1 MLKEYLESIKDL
13 TPESNEL
20 THRTFLQIL
29 LISLKDDFNTEFK
42 IEHEPKKDKQGGQPD
57 FRVSYQ
63 GLNIGYI
70 ENKRVGTDLIQLLK
84 SDQIL
89 KYLELNPNLMLTD
102 YLNFVWVGKDEN
114 NAPLI
119 KKEISVSSL
128 DELSKPLKPNPQTE
142 CDLVELFKS
151 FFNYEAAPITNAKD
165 FATHLSAPTKYLKD
179 ALIQYQEKAQV
190 SSIFNNFK
198 EYLYEE
204 LSFEDFSDA
213 LAQTLT
219 YSLFLAKLNHPF
231 EKINL
236 DNVRSSIP
244 ENFAVIREMA
254 DFLKKLDAIK
264 EIQWLLDEILS
275 LINHV
280 NMDSIIKD
288 LNDDKDPYLHFYETF
303 LSAYDPKLREKKGV
317 YYTPDSVVKFI
328 INALD
333 SLLKTHFKDAPLGLK
348 SALDNE
354 NIKLLD
360 FATGTG
366 TFLLEAFRKA
376 LETRKTSDG
385 GTSTK
390 EDKYQNLLKQFYGFE
405 YLIAPYAIAHL
416 NLSQAFKEEF
426 KKPLKENDALQIIL
440 TNTLIQPSEIAADRG
455 LQPIFEKELKS
466 AQEIKKDEK
475 ILIITGNPPYSG
487 ASSNEGLFEWEVRAT
502 YGIEPEFQTI
512 EIERNVKLTDK
523 IKKLLKNIQTQNE
536 GDKSVKN
543 TNKDALKNLKKLHSK
558 YKLQKEKNPKWL
570 LDDYVKFMRFAQ
582 NKIESL
588 GHGLFGFISNNAFLD
603 NPTFRGLRRS
613 LLECYD
619 ELYILNLHGN
629 ARKKEETPQG
639 AKDENV
645 FNIMQGVSIN
655 LFVKKAQATKQKILQ
670 KIYYYDVYGERA
682 EKYDFLAQNDL
693 NSIEWLELAP
703 REPFY
708 LLIPQKTSLLDE
720 YEQGFSVQDMF
731 QVGSTGI
738 CSQRDHVVFH
748 KDKESL
754 LKLLKDFSTLEPSEL
769 RRIYNIKKDGR
780 DWRLEYAIKDVK
792 ANANN
797 LEEYIVSCQYRPFDF
812 YYTYYTGK
820 SKSFI
825 AYPRGEVFKHMLPP
839 PTNPKTPN
847 QTCKNVALNIARQS
861 KMHGEWRYVMAH
873 KELVDINLIAS
884 AGSMGVGYNY
894 PICQFNNP
902 NYTENFTPE
911 FRSFIDKHYNHSFE
925 PLEVLGYIYALL
937 YSPNYR
943 KRYEEFLKADYPKI
957 LFTNNKDLFRVLSL
971 LGIELI
977 GLHVLNQESLN
988 HSFEKLKDATIGGS
1002 YYKEAHERNP
1012 IIKKPSYNEPEQ
1024 RLYIN
1029 HSAYFRGVSE
1039 EIYNYM
1045 IGGYGVLDKYLK
1057 SHKNESC
1064 NFDHVSNIIKVI
1076 ARTIEIQKTLGFLTS
1091 DLPHLKGND
1100 SQALMQEILQNPPPP
1115 PHLIPISPLSYRAK
1129 PKPSE
1134 ILTLMPHSSAK
1145 KQAITISIAEAE
1157 VQPSL
1162 YSVLPNLAL
1171 ICDRGSKVSPISNV
1185 FVTNMLC
1192 DLHVNGSG
1200 SYAFLLY
1207 RLE

>member
-13 TPESNEL
+13 TPEKNEL
-20 THRTFLQIL
+20 THRAFLQKL
-29 LISLKDDFNTEFK
+29 LTSLKENFNTEFK
-42 IEHEPKKDKQGGQPD
+42 IEHEPNRDKQGGQPD

-70 ENKRVGTDLIQLLK
+70 ENKRVGTNLSQLLK
-84 SDQIL
+84 NDQIL

-114 NAPLI
+114 NAPFI
-119 KKEISVSSL
+119 KKTISVASL
-128 DELSKPLKPNPQTE
+128 DELSKPPKTQTE
-142 CDLVELFKS
+142 RDLIELFKS

-165 FATHLSAPTKYLKD
+165 FAMHLSPRTRCLKD
-179 ALIQYQEKAQV
+179 ALIQNQEKTQV
-190 SSIFNNFK
+190 SSIFKNFK

-231 EKINL
+231 EKIDLN
-236 DNVRSSIP
+236 NVRSSIP
-244 ENFAVIREMA
+244 KNFAVIREMA
-254 DFLKKLDAIK
+254 DFLKKLDEIK
-264 EIQWLLDEILS
+264 EIQWLLNEILS

-280 NMDSIIKD
+280 DMDSILKD

-303 LSAYDPKLREKKGV
+303 LSAYDPKLRESKGV
-317 YYTPDSVVKFI
+317 YYTPDSVVEFI

-376 LETRKTSDG
+376 LEMRKTSDG

-440 TNTLIQPSEIAADRG
+440 TNTLIQPSEIVAHRG

-466 AQEIKKDEK
+466 AQEIKKDEN

-487 ASSNEGLFEWEVRAT
+487 ASSNEGLFEWEVRVT
-502 YGIEPEFQTI
+502 YGIESKFQTI
-512 EIERNVKLTDK
+512 EIEKKVKLTDK
-523 IKKLLKNIQTQNE
+523 IKTLLSSVQIQKQSGSKNALKE
-536 GDKSVKN
+536 
-543 TNKDALKNLKKLHSK
+543 LKNLHFK
-558 YKLQKEKNPKWL
+558 YKLQDERNPKWL

-603 NPTFRGLRRS
+603 NPTFRGLRCS

-619 ELYILNLHGN
+619 ELYILNLHGS
-629 ARKKEETPQG
+629 ARKKEKTPQG

-655 LFVKKAQATKQKILQ
+655 LFVKKAQATK

-682 EKYDFLAQNDL
+682 EKYAFLAQNDL

-708 LLIPQKTSLLDE
+708 LLIPQKTPLLDE

-731 QVGSTGI
+731 QIGGTGI
-738 CSQRDHVVFH
+738 CSKKDHVVFH

-769 RRIYNIKKDGR
+769 RRKYDIRDAEGWKLGWAIENVKKNQHE
-780 DWRLEYAIKDVK
+780 LEK
-792 ANANN
+792 
-797 LEEYIVSCQYRPFDF
+797 YIVSCQYRP
-812 YYTYYTGK
+812 Y
-820 SKSFI
+820 
-825 AYPRGEVFKHMLPP
+825 
-839 PTNPKTPN
+839 
-847 QTCKNVALNIARQS
+847 
-861 KMHGEWRYVMAH
+861 
-873 KELVDINLIAS
+873 LIA
-884 AGSMGVGYNY
+884 
-894 PICQFNNP
+894 
-902 NYTENFTPE
+902 
-911 FRSFIDKHYNHSFE
+911 
-925 PLEVLGYIYALL
+925 
-937 YSPNYR
+937 
-943 KRYEEFLKADYPKI
+943 
-957 LFTNNKDLFRVLSL
+957 
-971 LGIELI
+971 
-977 GLHVLNQESLN
+977 
-988 HSFEKLKDATIGGS
+988 
-1002 YYKEAHERNP
+1002 
-1012 IIKKPSYNEPEQ
+1012 PSQ
-1024 RLYIN
+1024 
-1029 HSAYFRGVSE
+1029 
-1039 EIYNYM
+1039 
-1045 IGGYGVLDKYLK
+1045 
-1057 SHKNESC
+1057 SHRR
-1064 NFDHVSNIIKVI
+1064 F
-1076 ARTIEIQKTLGFLTS
+1076 
-1091 DLPHLKGND
+1091 
-1100 SQALMQEILQNPPPP
+1100 
-1115 PHLIPISPLSYRAK
+1115 
-1129 PKPSE
+1129 
-1134 ILTLMPHSSAK
+1134 
-1145 KQAITISIAEAE
+1145 
-1157 VQPSL
+1157 
-1162 YSVLPNLAL
+1162 
-1171 ICDRGSKVSPISNV
+1171 
-1185 FVTNMLC
+1185 
-1192 DLHVNGSG
+1192 
-1200 SYAFLLY
+1200 
-1207 RLE
+1207 

>member
-1 MLKEYLESIKDL
+1 MLKEYLEGIKDI
-13 TPESNEL
+13 THESNEL
-20 THRTFLQIL
+20 THRLFLHNL
-29 LISLKDDFNTEFK
+29 LDKLKNHFNKEFK
-42 IEHEPKKDKQGGQPD
+42 IEHEPNRDKQGGQPD

-70 ENKRVGTDLIQLLK
+70 ENKRVGTDLRKIVESEK
-84 SDQIL
+84 SKQIL

-102 YLNFVWVGKDEN
+102 YLKFVWVGKDEN
-114 NAPLI
+114 NEPLI
-119 KKEISVSSL
+119 KREISVASL
-128 DELSKPLKPNPQTE
+128 DELSKPLKPNPQIE
-142 CDLVELFKS
+142 RDLIGFFKG

-179 ALIQYQEKAQV
+179 ALITYQKDTQV
-190 SSIFNNFK
+190 SSIFKNFK

-219 YSLFLAKLNHPF
+219 YSLFIAKLNHPF

-244 ENFAVIREMA
+244 KNFAVIREMA

-264 EIQWLLDEILS
+264 EIQWLLNEILS
-275 LINHV
+275 SINHV
-280 NMDSIIKD
+280 DMDSILKD

-440 TNTLIQPSEIAADRG
+440 TNTLIQPSEIVAHRG

-466 AQEIKKDEK
+466 AQEIKKNKK

-487 ASSNEGLFEWEVRAT
+487 ASENKGLFEWEVKAT
-502 YGIEPEFQTI
+502 YGIELEFQTI
-512 EIERNVKLTDK
+512 EIEKNVKLTDK
-523 IKKLLKNIQTQNE
+523 IKTLLNNIQKQKE
-536 GDKSVKN
+536 SGSKN
-543 TNKDALKNLKKLHSK
+543 ALKELKKLHSK

-613 LLECYD
+613 LLECYN

-629 ARKKEETPQG
+629 ARKKEKTPQG

-655 LFVKKAQATKQKILQ
+655 LFVKKAQTTKPKIF
-670 KIYYYDVYGERA
+670 YYDVYGERA
-682 EKYDFLAQNDL
+682 EKYAFLAQHDL
-693 NSIEWLELAP
+693 NSINWLELAP

-708 LLIPQKTSLLDE
+708 LLIPQKTPLLEE

-731 QVGSTGI
+731 QISSVGIVTG
-738 CSQRDHVVFH
+738 
-748 KDKESL
+748 KDKIFIANNTESL
-754 LKLLKDFSTLEPSEL
+754 KEQVLKYCNEFNEQCVKD
-769 RRIYNIKKDGR
+769 IH
-780 DWRLEYAIKDVK
+780 
-792 ANANN
+792 
-797 LEEYIVSCQYRPFDF
+797 YRPFDIRKV
-812 YYTYYTGK
+812 YYDTKKLERARENT
-820 SKSFI
+820 
-825 AYPRGEVFKHMLPP
+825 FKHMLPPP

-847 QTCKNVALNIARQS
+847 QTRKNVALNTPRQLKNNDKS
-861 KMHGEWRYVMAH
+861 WTQCFISSS
-873 KELVDINLIAS
+873 INDQGLS
-884 AGSMGVGYNY
+884 SGGNGAGVNY
-894 PICQFNNP
+894 PLYQFNNP

-911 FRSFIDKHYNHSFE
+911 FKSFIDKHYSHSFE
-925 PLEVLGYIYALL
+925 PLEILGYIYALL

-943 KRYEEFLKADYPKI
+943 KRYEDFLKADYPKI
-957 LFTNNKDLFRVLSL
+957 LFTNNKDLFRALSL

-977 GLHVLNQESLN
+977 GLHVLNKESLN
-988 HSFEKLKDATIGGS
+988 HSFEKLKDATIGES
-1002 YYKEAHERNP
+1002 CYKEAHERNP
-1012 IIKKPSYNEPEQ
+1012 IIKKPSYNESEQ

-1039 EIYNYM
+1039 EIYHYM

-1057 SHKNESC
+1057 NHKDEPC
-1064 NFDHVSNIIKVI
+1064 DFDHVTNIIKVI

-1100 SQALMQEILQNPPPP
+1100 SKALMQEILQNPPPP
-1115 PHLIPISPLSYRAK
+1115 PPI
-1129 PKPSE
+1129 
-1134 ILTLMPHSSAK
+1134 
-1145 KQAITISIAEAE
+1145 
-1157 VQPSL
+1157 
-1162 YSVLPNLAL
+1162 
-1171 ICDRGSKVSPISNV
+1171 
-1185 FVTNMLC
+1185 
-1192 DLHVNGSG
+1192 
-1200 SYAFLLY
+1200 
-1207 RLE
+1207 

>member
-20 THRTFLQIL
+20 THRPSLYNL
-29 LISLKDDFNTEFK
+29 LDGLKKNFNTEFK
-42 IEHEPKKDKQGGQPD
+42 IEHEPNRDKQGGQPD
-57 FRVSYQ
+57 FRISFQ

-70 ENKRVGTDLIQLLK
+70 ENKRVGTNLSQLLK

-114 NAPLI
+114 NEPLI
-119 KKEISVSSL
+119 KREISIASL
-128 DELSKPLKPNPQTE
+128 DELSKSLKPNPQTE
-142 CDLVELFKS
+142 RDLIEFFRG

-165 FATHLSAPTKYLKD
+165 FATHLSAPTRYLKD
-179 ALIQYQEKAQV
+179 ALITYQKDTQV

-213 LAQTLT
+213 FAQTLT
-219 YSLFLAKLNHPF
+219 YSLFIAKLNHPF

-244 ENFAVIREMA
+244 KNFAVIREMA

-264 EIQWLLDEILS
+264 EIQWLLNEILS

-280 NMDSIIKD
+280 DMDSIIKD

-317 YYTPDSVVKFI
+317 YYTPDSVVEFI

-333 SLLKTHFKDAPLGLK
+333 SLLKTRFKDAPLGLK

-385 GTSTK
+385 GASTK

-426 KKPLKENDALQIIL
+426 KKPLKENDALKIIL
-440 TNTLIQPSEIAADRG
+440 TNTLIQPSEIVACRG
-455 LQPIFEKELKS
+455 LNPIFETELS
-466 AQEIKKDEK
+466 NAQKIKKNEN

-487 ASSNEGLFEWEVRAT
+487 ASENKGLFEWEVKAT

-512 EIERNVKLTDK
+512 EIEKNVKLTDK
-523 IKKLLKNIQTQNE
+523 IQTLLKNIQTQKE
-536 GDKSVKN
+536 GSS
-543 TNKDALKNLKKLHSK
+543 KDALKALKSLHSK

-655 LFVKKAQATKQKILQ
+655 LFVKNPQVVKQ

-682 EKYDFLAQNDL
+682 EKYAFLAQNDL
-693 NSIEWLELAP
+693 NSIEWLEIAP
-703 REPFY
+703 RAPFY
-708 LLIPQKTSLLDE
+708 LLIPQETPLLEE
-720 YEQGFSVQDMF
+720 YEQGFSVQEMF
-731 QVGSTGI
+731 QIGSTGI

-839 PTNPKTPN
+839 P
-847 QTCKNVALNIARQS
+847 
-861 KMHGEWRYVMAH
+861 
-873 KELVDINLIAS
+873 
-884 AGSMGVGYNY
+884 
-894 PICQFNNP
+894 
-902 NYTENFTPE
+902 
-911 FRSFIDKHYNHSFE
+911 
-925 PLEVLGYIYALL
+925 
-937 YSPNYR
+937 
-943 KRYEEFLKADYPKI
+943 
-957 LFTNNKDLFRVLSL
+957 NK
-971 LGIELI
+971 
-977 GLHVLNQESLN
+977 
-988 HSFEKLKDATIGGS
+988 
-1002 YYKEAHERNP
+1002 P
-1012 IIKKPSYNEPEQ
+1012 
-1024 RLYIN
+1024 
-1029 HSAYFRGVSE
+1029 
-1039 EIYNYM
+1039 
-1045 IGGYGVLDKYLK
+1045 
-1057 SHKNESC
+1057 
-1064 NFDHVSNIIKVI
+1064 
-1076 ARTIEIQKTLGFLTS
+1076 
-1091 DLPHLKGND
+1091 
-1100 SQALMQEILQNPPPP
+1100 
-1115 PHLIPISPLSYRAK
+1115 
-1129 PKPSE
+1129 
-1134 ILTLMPHSSAK
+1134 
-1145 KQAITISIAEAE
+1145 
-1157 VQPSL
+1157 
-1162 YSVLPNLAL
+1162 
-1171 ICDRGSKVSPISNV
+1171 
-1185 FVTNMLC
+1185 
-1192 DLHVNGSG
+1192 
-1200 SYAFLLY
+1200 
-1207 RLE
+1207 

>member
-13 TPESNEL
+13 TTEKNEL
-20 THRTFLQIL
+20 AHRPSLYNL
-29 LISLKDDFNTEFK
+29 LNRLKDHFNKEFK
-42 IEHEPKKDKQGGQPD
+42 IEHEPKKEQGSQPD
-57 FRVSYQ
+57 FRVSFQ

-70 ENKRVGTDLIQLLK
+70 ENKRAGTNLSQLLK
-84 SDQIL
+84 SDQIR

-102 YLNFVWVGKDEN
+102 YLNFMWVGKDEN

-119 KKEISVSSL
+119 KKEISIASP
-128 DELSKPLKPNPQTE
+128 DELSKPIKPKPQTE
-142 CDLVELFKS
+142 RDLIELFKS
-151 FFNYEAAPITNAKD
+151 FFNHEAAPITNAKD
-165 FATHLSAPTKYLKD
+165 FATHLSPRTRYLKD
-179 ALIQYQEKAQV
+179 ALIKYQEKTQV
-190 SSIFNNFK
+190 SSIFKNFK

-244 ENFAVIREMA
+244 KNFAVIREMA
-254 DFLKKLDAIK
+254 DFLKKLDEIK
-264 EIQWLLDEILS
+264 EIQWLLNEILS
-275 LINHV
+275 SINHV
-280 NMDSIIKD
+280 DMDSILKD

-303 LSAYDPKLREKKGV
+303 LSAYDPKLRESKGV

-376 LETRKTSDG
+376 LEMRKTSDG
-385 GTSTK
+385 GISTK

-426 KKPLKENDALQIIL
+426 KKPLKENDALKIIL
-440 TNTLIQPSEIAADRG
+440 TNTLIQPSEIAAYRG
-455 LQPIFEKELKS
+455 LNPIFETELLN
-466 AQEIKKDEK
+466 AQEIKKDEN

-487 ASSNEGLFEWEVRAT
+487 ASSNEGLFEWEVKAT

-512 EIERNVKLTDK
+512 EIEKKIKLTDK
-523 IKKLLKNIQTQNE
+523 IKTLLKNIQTQKQ

-543 TNKDALKNLKKLHSK
+543 TNKDALKNLKQIYSK
-558 YKLQKEKNPKWL
+558 YKLQNEKNPKWI

-629 ARKKEETPQG
+629 ARKKEKTPQG
-639 AKDENV
+639 ADDKNV
-645 FNIMQGVSIN
+645 FNIKQGVSIN
-655 LFVKKAQATKQKILQ
+655 LFVKKAQTTKKKIH
-670 KIYYYDVYGERA
+670 YYDVYGERA
-682 EKYDFLAQNDL
+682 EKYAFLAQNDL
-693 NSIEWLELAP
+693 NSIEWLELTP
-703 REPFY
+703 RKPFY
-708 LLIPQKTSLLDE
+708 LLLPLKTRLLDE
-720 YEQGFSVQDMF
+720 YEQGFSVKDMF
-731 QVGSTGI
+731 QVGGTGI
-738 CSQRDHVVFH
+738 CSKRDHVVFH
-748 KDKESL
+748 KKKESL
-754 LKLLKDFSTLEPSEL
+754 LELLKDFSTLEPSEL
-769 RRIYNIKKDGR
+769 CRKYDIGNDSR
-780 DWRLEYAIKDVK
+780 DWRLECATRDVR
-792 ANANN
+792 ANADN
-797 LEEYIVSCQYRPFDF
+797 LEKYIVLCQYRPFD
-812 YYTYYTGK
+812 YRWTYYTPN
-820 SKSFI
+820 SRTFL
-825 AYPRGEVFKHMLPP
+825 AYPVYDVFKHMLPP

-847 QTCKNVALNIARQS
+847 QTRKNVALITSRRFCQS
-861 KMHGEWRYVMAH
+861 QK
-873 KELVDINLIAS
+873 S
-884 AGSMGVGYNY
+884 GVGFVSNKISDLRTWTCPGMEGGDYV
-894 PICQFNNP
+894 NP
-902 NYTENFTPE
+902 LYHDSNYTENFMPE

-925 PLEVLGYIYALL
+925 PLEILGYIYALL

-943 KRYEEFLKADYPKI
+943 KRYEGFLKIDYPKI
-957 LFTNNKDLFRVLSL
+957 LFTKNKDLFRVLSL

-988 HSFEKLKDATIGGS
+988 YSFEKLKDATIGES
-1002 YYKEAHERNP
+1002 YYIEAHERNP
-1012 IIKKPSYNEPEQ
+1012 IIKKPSHNEQ

-1029 HSAYFRGVSE
+1029 HSAYFRGVSQ
-1039 EIYNYM
+1039 EIYDYR
-1045 IGGYGVLDKYLK
+1045 IGGYCVLDKYLK
-1057 SHKNESC
+1057 SHKNEPC
-1064 NFDHVSNIIKVI
+1064 DFDHVTRIIKVI
-1076 ARTIEIQKTLGFLTS
+1076 ARTIEIQKTLGLLTS

-1100 SQALMQEILQNPPPP
+1100 SEALMQEILQNPPPP
-1115 PHLIPISPLSYRAK
+1115 PI
-1129 PKPSE
+1129 
-1134 ILTLMPHSSAK
+1134 
-1145 KQAITISIAEAE
+1145 
-1157 VQPSL
+1157 
-1162 YSVLPNLAL
+1162 
-1171 ICDRGSKVSPISNV
+1171 
-1185 FVTNMLC
+1185 
-1192 DLHVNGSG
+1192 
-1200 SYAFLLY
+1200 
-1207 RLE
+1207 

>member
-1 MLKEYLESIKDL
+1 MLKEYLESIRDL

-20 THRTFLQIL
+20 THRAFLQNL
-29 LISLKDDFNTEFK
+29 LKGLKDNFNKEFK

-57 FRVSYQ
+57 FRISYQ
-63 GLNIGYI
+63 GRNIGYI
-70 ENKRVGTDLIQLLK
+70 ENKRVGTDLNRLLK
-84 SDQIL
+84 SEQVL

-114 NAPLI
+114 NEPLI
-119 KKEISVSSL
+119 KREISVANL

-142 CDLVELFKS
+142 RDLIELFKS
-151 FFNYEAAPITNAKD
+151 FFNHEAAPITNAKD

-179 ALIQYQEKAQV
+179 ALITYQKDTQV
-190 SSIFNNFK
+190 SSIFKNFK

-213 LAQTLT
+213 FAQTLT
-219 YSLFLAKLNHPF
+219 YSLFIAKLNHPC

-244 ENFAVIREMA
+244 KNFAVIREMA

-264 EIQWLLDEILS
+264 EIQWLLNEILS

-280 NMDSIIKD
+280 DMDSIIKD

-333 SLLKTHFKDAPLGLK
+333 SLLKMHFKDAPLGLK

-376 LETRKTSDG
+376 LEVRKTSDG

-440 TNTLIQPSEIAADRG
+440 TNTLIQPSEIVAYRG
-455 LQPIFEKELKS
+455 LSPIFEKELS
-466 AQEIKKDEK
+466 NAREIKKNEK

-512 EIERNVKLTDK
+512 EIEKNVKLTDK
-523 IKKLLKNIQTQNE
+523 IQTLLKNIQTQKE
-536 GDKSVKN
+536 SGSKN
-543 TNKDALKNLKKLHSK
+543 ALKELKNLHSK

-670 KIYYYDVYGERA
+670 KIYYYDVYGQRA
-682 EKYDFLAQNDL
+682 EKYAFLAQNDL

-703 REPFY
+703 RAPFY
-708 LLIPQKTSLLDE
+708 LLIPQETPLLEE
-720 YEQGFSVQDMF
+720 YEQGFSVQEMF
-731 QVGSTGI
+731 QVGGTGI
-738 CSQRDHVVFH
+738 CSKKDHVVFH

-769 RRIYNIKKDGR
+769 RRKYDIRDAEGWKLGRAIENVKKNSH
-780 DWRLEYAIKDVK
+780 E
-792 ANANN
+792 
-797 LEEYIVSCQYRPFDF
+797 LEEYIVSCQYRPFD
-812 YYTYYTGK
+812 YRWTYYTPN
-820 SKSFI
+820 SRTFL
-825 AYPRGEVFKHMLPP
+825 AYPVYDVFKHMLPP
-839 PTNPKTPN
+839 PPPTNPKNT
-847 QTCKNVALNIARQS
+847 QS
-861 KMHGEWRYVMAH
+861 NAQKCRANYFSQILSITKKWR
-873 KELVDINLIAS
+873 
-884 AGSMGVGYNY
+884 
-894 PICQFNNP
+894 
-902 NYTENFTPE
+902 
-911 FRSFIDKHYNHSFE
+911 R
-925 PLEVLGYIYALL
+925 IY
-937 YSPNYR
+937 
-943 KRYEEFLKADYPKI
+943 
-957 LFTNNKDLFRVLSL
+957 
-971 LGIELI
+971 
-977 GLHVLNQESLN
+977 
-988 HSFEKLKDATIGGS
+988 
-1002 YYKEAHERNP
+1002 
-1012 IIKKPSYNEPEQ
+1012 
-1024 RLYIN
+1024 
-1029 HSAYFRGVSE
+1029 
-1039 EIYNYM
+1039 
-1045 IGGYGVLDKYLK
+1045 
-1057 SHKNESC
+1057 
-1064 NFDHVSNIIKVI
+1064 
-1076 ARTIEIQKTLGFLTS
+1076 
-1091 DLPHLKGND
+1091 
-1100 SQALMQEILQNPPPP
+1100 
-1115 PHLIPISPLSYRAK
+1115 
-1129 PKPSE
+1129 
-1134 ILTLMPHSSAK
+1134 
-1145 KQAITISIAEAE
+1145 
-1157 VQPSL
+1157 
-1162 YSVLPNLAL
+1162 
-1171 ICDRGSKVSPISNV
+1171 
-1185 FVTNMLC
+1185 
-1192 DLHVNGSG
+1192 
-1200 SYAFLLY
+1200 
-1207 RLE
+1207 

>member
-13 TPESNEL
+13 TTEKNEL
-20 THRTFLQIL
+20 THRPSLYNL
-29 LISLKDDFNTEFK
+29 LNRLKDNFNKEFK
-42 IEHEPKKDKQGGQPD
+42 IEHEPKKEQGSQPD
-57 FRVSYQ
+57 FRVSFQ
-63 GLNIGYI
+63 GLNISYI
-70 ENKRVGTDLIQLLK
+70 ENKRAGANLSQLLK
-84 SDQIL
+84 SDQIR

-102 YLNFVWVGKDEN
+102 YLNFMWVGKDEN
-114 NAPLI
+114 NAPLV
-119 KKEISVSSL
+119 KKEISVASP
-128 DELSKPLKPNPQTE
+128 DELSKPLKPKPQTE
-142 CDLVELFKS
+142 HDLIELFKS
-151 FFNYEAAPITNAKD
+151 FFNHEAAPITNAKD
-165 FATHLSAPTKYLKD
+165 FATHLSPRTRYLKD
-179 ALIQYQEKAQV
+179 ALIKYQEKTQV

-254 DFLKKLDAIK
+254 DFLKKLDGIK
-264 EIQWLLDEILS
+264 EIQWLLNEILS
-275 LINHV
+275 SINHV
-280 NMDSIIKD
+280 DMDSIIKD

-303 LSAYDPKLREKKGV
+303 LSAYDPKLRESKGV

-376 LETRKTSDG
+376 LEMRKTSDG
-385 GTSTK
+385 GISTK

-426 KKPLKENDALQIIL
+426 KKPLKENDALKIIL
-440 TNTLIQPSEIAADRG
+440 TNTLIQPSEIAAYRG
-455 LQPIFEKELKS
+455 LNPIFETELLN
-466 AQEIKKDEK
+466 AQKIKNDKN

-487 ASSNEGLFEWEVRAT
+487 ASSNEGLFEWEVKAT

-512 EIERNVKLTDK
+512 EIEKKVKLTDK
-523 IKKLLKNIQTQNE
+523 IKTLLKNIQTQKQ

-543 TNKDALKNLKKLHSK
+543 TNKDALKNLKQIHSK
-558 YKLQKEKNPKWL
+558 YKLQNERNPKWL

-629 ARKKEETPQG
+629 ARKKEKTPQG
-639 AKDENV
+639 ADDENV
-645 FNIMQGVSIN
+645 FNIKQGVSIN
-655 LFVKKAQATKQKILQ
+655 LFVKNPQTTKQKIH
-670 KIYYYDVYGERA
+670 YCDVYGERA
-682 EKYDFLAQNDL
+682 EKYAFLAQNDL
-693 NSIEWLELAP
+693 NSIEWLELTP

-708 LLIPQKTSLLDE
+708 LLLPLETRLLDE
-720 YEQGFSVQDMF
+720 YEQGFSVKDMF
-731 QVGSTGI
+731 QISSVGIATG
-738 CSQRDHVVFH
+738 
-748 KDKESL
+748 KDRIFIANNTESL
-754 LKLLKDFSTLEPSEL
+754 KEQVLKYCNEFNEQC
-769 RRIYNIKKDGR
+769 
-780 DWRLEYAIKDVK
+780 IKD
-792 ANANN
+792 
-797 LEEYIVSCQYRPFDF
+797 IHYRPFDIRKV
-812 YYTYYTGK
+812 YYDTKKLERARENT
-820 SKSFI
+820 
-825 AYPRGEVFKHMLPP
+825 FKHMLPP

-847 QTCKNVALNIARQS
+847 QTRKNVALNTPRQLKNNDKS
-861 KMHGEWRYVMAH
+861 WTQCFISSC
-873 KELVDINLIAS
+873 INDQGLS
-884 AGSMGVGYNY
+884 SGGNGAGVNY
-894 PICQFNNP
+894 PLYQFRDP

-911 FRSFIDKHYNHSFE
+911 FRGFIDKHYNHSFE
-925 PLEVLGYIYALL
+925 PLEILGYIYALL

-943 KRYEEFLKADYPKI
+943 KRYEDFLKIDYPKI
-957 LFTNNKDLFRVLSL
+957 FFTENKDLFRVLSL

-988 HSFEKLKDATIGGS
+988 YSFEKLKDATIGES
-1002 YYKEAHERNP
+1002 CYIEAHERNP
-1012 IIKKPSYNEPEQ
+1012 IIKKPSHNEPEK

-1029 HSAYFRGVSE
+1029 HSAYFSGVSQ
-1039 EIYNYM
+1039 EIYDYR
-1045 IGGYGVLDKYLK
+1045 IGGYCVLDKYLK
-1057 SHKNESC
+1057 SHKNEPC
-1064 NFDHVSNIIKVI
+1064 DFDHVTRIIKVI

-1100 SQALMQEILQNPPPP
+1100 SKALMQEILQNPPPP
-1115 PHLIPISPLSYRAK
+1115 PHLIPISPLSYCAK

-1134 ILTLMPHSSAK
+1134 ILTLMAHSSAK
-1145 KQAITISIAEAE
+1145 KQAITTSTAEAG
-1157 VQPSL
+1157 VRLSL
-1162 YSVLPNLAL
+1162 YSVSSNLAL
-1171 ICDRGSKVSPISNV
+1171 ICDRGSKVSLISNL
-1185 FVTNMLC
+1185 FVANMLC

-1207 RLE
+1207 RLGSK

>member
-13 TPESNEL
+13 TTEDNEL
-20 THRTFLQIL
+20 THRPSLHNL
-29 LISLKDDFNTEFK
+29 LNRLKDHFNKEFK
-42 IEHEPKKDKQGGQPD
+42 IEHEPKREQGIQPD
-57 FRVSYQ
+57 FRVSFQ

-70 ENKRVGTDLIQLLK
+70 ENKRVGENLNQLLK
-84 SDQIL
+84 NDQIL

-102 YLNFVWVGKDEN
+102 YLNFMWVGKDEN
-114 NAPLI
+114 NAPSI
-119 KKEISVSSL
+119 KKEISIASP
-128 DELSKPLKPNPQTE
+128 DELSKPLKPKPQTE
-142 CDLVELFKS
+142 RDLIELFKS
-151 FFNYEAAPITNAKD
+151 FFNHEAAPITNAKD
-165 FATHLSAPTKYLKD
+165 FATHLSPCTRYLKE
-179 ALIQYQEKAQV
+179 ALIKYQEKTQV
-190 SSIFNNFK
+190 SSIFKNFK

-244 ENFAVIREMA
+244 KNFAVIREMA
-254 DFLKKLDAIK
+254 DFLKKLDEIK
-264 EIQWLLDEILS
+264 EIQWLLNEILS
-275 LINHV
+275 SINHV
-280 NMDSIIKD
+280 DMDSILKD

-303 LSAYDPKLREKKGV
+303 LSAYDPKLRESKGV

-376 LETRKTSDG
+376 LEMRKTSDG
-385 GTSTK
+385 GISTK

-426 KKPLKENDALQIIL
+426 KKPLKENDELKIIL
-440 TNTLIQPSEIAADRG
+440 TNTLIQPSETIAYRG
-455 LQPIFEKELKS
+455 LNPIFETELLN
-466 AQEIKKDEK
+466 AQEIKKDEN

-487 ASSNEGLFEWEVRAT
+487 ASSNEGLFEWEVKAT

-512 EIERNVKLTDK
+512 ETKKNVKLADE
-523 IKKLLKNIQTQNE
+523 IKTLLKNIQTQKQGGSKE
-536 GDKSVKN
+536 
-543 TNKDALKNLKKLHSK
+543 ALKELKKLHSK
-558 YKLQKEKNPKWL
+558 YKLDEKNPKWL

-629 ARKKEETPQG
+629 ARKKEKTPQG
-639 AKDENV
+639 ADDENV
-645 FNIMQGVSIN
+645 FNIKQGVSIN
-655 LFVKKAQATKQKILQ
+655 LFVKKAQATKQKIH
-670 KIYYYDVYGERA
+670 YYDVYGQRA
-682 EKYDFLAQNDL
+682 EKYVFLAQNDL
-693 NSIEWLELAP
+693 NSINWLELAP
-703 REPFY
+703 RAPFY
-708 LLIPQKTSLLDE
+708 LLIPQEALLLDE
-720 YEQGFSVQDMF
+720 YEQGFSVKDMF
-731 QVGSTGI
+731 QISSVGIVTG
-738 CSQRDHVVFH
+738 RDHVIFH

-769 RRIYNIKKDGR
+769 RRIYKIKKDSR
-780 DWRLEYAIKDVK
+780 DWRLEYAIKDVR
-792 ANANN
+792 ANADN
-797 LEEYIVSCQYRPFDF
+797 LEKYIVLCQYRPFDF
-812 YYTYYTGK
+812 YYTYYTCK

-839 PTNPKTPN
+839 QTNPKTPN
-847 QTCKNVALNIARQS
+847 QTRKNVALNTPRQLKNNDKS
-861 KMHGEWRYVMAH
+861 WTQCFISSC
-873 KELVDINLIAS
+873 INDQGLS
-884 AGSMGVGYNY
+884 SGGNGAGVNY
-894 PICQFNNP
+894 PLYQFNNP

-911 FRSFIDKHYNHSFE
+911 FRGFINKHYNHSFE
-925 PLEVLGYIYALL
+925 PLEILGYIYALL

-943 KRYEEFLKADYPKI
+943 KRYEDFLKADYPKI
-957 LFTNNKDLFRVLSL
+957 LFTKNKDLFRVLSL

-988 HSFEKLKDATIGGS
+988 YSFEKLKDATIGES
-1002 YYKEAHERNP
+1002 RYKEVHERNP
-1012 IIKKPSYNEPEQ
+1012 IIKKPSHNEQ

-1029 HSAYFRGVSE
+1029 HSAYFVGVSQ
-1039 EIYNYM
+1039 EIYDYR
-1045 IGGYGVLDKYLK
+1045 IGGYCVLDKYLK
-1057 SHKNESC
+1057 SHKDEPC
-1064 NFDHVSNIIKVI
+1064 DFDHVTNIIKVI

-1100 SQALMQEILQNPPPP
+1100 SEALMQEILQNPPPP
-1115 PHLIPISPLSYRAK
+1115 PFNTNI
-1129 PKPSE
+1129 
-1134 ILTLMPHSSAK
+1134 
-1145 KQAITISIAEAE
+1145 
-1157 VQPSL
+1157 
-1162 YSVLPNLAL
+1162 AL
-1171 ICDRGSKVSPISNV
+1171 ILSRQAKAIGDLDFDGAFISKEASDNNIYRRGGG
-1185 FVTNMLC
+1185 T
-1192 DLHVNGSG
+1192 
-1200 SYAFLLY
+1200 AFPLFCIA
-1207 RLE
+1207 

>member
-13 TPESNEL
+13 TPEKNEL
-20 THRTFLQIL
+20 THRLFLHNL
-29 LISLKDDFNTEFK
+29 LDKLKNHFNKEFK
-42 IEHEPKKDKQGGQPD
+42 IEHEPERKQGSQPD
-57 FRVSYQ
+57 FRISYQ

-70 ENKRVGTDLIQLLK
+70 ENKKVGTDLRKIVESKK

-102 YLNFVWVGKDEN
+102 YLKFMWVGKDEN

-119 KKEISVSSL
+119 KKEISVASL
-128 DELSKPLKPNPQTE
+128 DELSKSLNPNPQTE
-142 CDLVELFKS
+142 RDLIELFKS

-165 FATHLSAPTKYLKD
+165 FATHLSTPTKYLKD
-179 ALIQYQEKAQV
+179 ALIQYQKDTQV
-190 SSIFNNFK
+190 SSIFKNFK

-204 LSFEDFSDA
+204 LSFKDFSDA
-213 LAQTLT
+213 FAQTLT

-244 ENFAVIREMA
+244 KNFAVIREMA
-254 DFLKKLDAIK
+254 DFLKKLDEIK
-264 EIQWLLDEILS
+264 EIQWLLNEILS
-275 LINHV
+275 SINHV
-280 NMDSIIKD
+280 DMDSIIKD

-333 SLLKTHFKDAPLGLK
+333 SLLKAHFKDAPLGLK

-426 KKPLKENDALQIIL
+426 KKPLKDNDALQIIL
-440 TNTLIQPSEIAADRG
+440 TNTLIQPSEIIAYRG
-455 LQPIFEKELKS
+455 LSPIFEKELS
-466 AQEIKKDEK
+466 NAQEIKKNEN

-487 ASSNEGLFEWEVRAT
+487 ASSNEGLFEWEVKAT

-512 EIERNVKLTDK
+512 EIEKNVKLTDK
-523 IKKLLKNIQTQNE
+523 IQTLLRNIQTQKE
-536 GDKSVKN
+536 SGSKN
-543 TNKDALKNLKKLHSK
+543 DLKKLKSLHSK

-655 LFVKKAQATKQKILQ
+655 LFVKKAQATKP

-682 EKYDFLAQNDL
+682 EKYAFLAQNDL

-703 REPFY
+703 RAPFY
-708 LLIPQKTSLLDE
+708 LLIPQKKTPLLEE
-720 YEQGFSVQDMF
+720 YEQGFSVQEVF
-731 QVGSTGI
+731 QIGSTGI

-769 RRIYNIKKDGR
+769 RRVYNIKKDGR

-839 PTNPKTPN
+839 PPQ
-847 QTCKNVALNIARQS
+847 QTLK
-861 KMHGEWRYVMAH
+861 H
-873 KELVDINLIAS
+873 
-884 AGSMGVGYNY
+884 
-894 PICQFNNP
+894 PI
-902 NYTENFTPE
+902 
-911 FRSFIDKHYNHSFE
+911 K
-925 PLEVLGYIYALL
+925 
-937 YSPNYR
+937 
-943 KRYEEFLKADYPKI
+943 
-957 LFTNNKDLFRVLSL
+957 
-971 LGIELI
+971 
-977 GLHVLNQESLN
+977 
-988 HSFEKLKDATIGGS
+988 
-1002 YYKEAHERNP
+1002 
-1012 IIKKPSYNEPEQ
+1012 
-1024 RLYIN
+1024 
-1029 HSAYFRGVSE
+1029 
-1039 EIYNYM
+1039 
-1045 IGGYGVLDKYLK
+1045 
-1057 SHKNESC
+1057 
-1064 NFDHVSNIIKVI
+1064 
-1076 ARTIEIQKTLGFLTS
+1076 
-1091 DLPHLKGND
+1091 
-1100 SQALMQEILQNPPPP
+1100 
-1115 PHLIPISPLSYRAK
+1115 RAK
-1129 PKPSE
+1129 MS
-1134 ILTLMPHSSAK
+1134 
-1145 KQAITISIAEAE
+1145 
-1157 VQPSL
+1157 
-1162 YSVLPNLAL
+1162 
-1171 ICDRGSKVSPISNV
+1171 R
-1185 FVTNMLC
+1185 
-1192 DLHVNGSG
+1192 
-1200 SYAFLLY
+1200 
-1207 RLE
+1207 

>member
-20 THRTFLQIL
+20 THRRPLENL
-29 LISLKDDFNTEFK
+29 LISLKDHFNKEFK

-70 ENKRVGTDLIQLLK
+70 ENKKVGTDLRKIVESKK

-102 YLNFVWVGKDEN
+102 YLKFMWVGKDEN

-119 KKEISVSSL
+119 KKEISVAGL

-142 CDLVELFKS
+142 RDLIEFFRG
-151 FFNYEAAPITNAKD
+151 FFNHEAAPITNAKD
-165 FATHLSAPTKYLKD
+165 FATRLSAPTKYLKD
-179 ALIQYQEKAQV
+179 ALIQYHEEQQV
-190 SSIFNNFK
+190 SSIFKNFK

-213 LAQTLT
+213 FAQTLT
-219 YSLFLAKLNHPF
+219 YSLFIAKLNHPF

-244 ENFAVIREMA
+244 KNFAVIREMA

-264 EIQWLLDEILS
+264 EIQWLLNEILS

-280 NMDSIIKD
+280 DMGSIIKD

-426 KKPLKENDALQIIL
+426 KKPLKENDALKIIL
-440 TNTLIQPSEIAADRG
+440 TNTLIQPSEIVAYRG

-487 ASSNEGLFEWEVRAT
+487 ASSNEGLFEWEVKAT

-512 EIERNVKLTDK
+512 EIEKNVKLTDK
-523 IKKLLKNIQTQNE
+523 IQTLLKNIQTQKESGSKNAP
-536 GDKSVKN
+536 KSGS
-543 TNKDALKNLKKLHSK
+543 KDALKALKSLHSK

-655 LFVKKAQATKQKILQ
+655 LFVKKAQTTKPKIF
-670 KIYYYDVYGERA
+670 YYDVYGERA
-682 EKYDFLAQNDL
+682 EKYAFLAQNDL
-693 NSIEWLELAP
+693 NSIEWLEIAP
-703 REPFY
+703 RAPFY
-708 LLIPQKTSLLDE
+708 LLLSQKTPLLEE
-720 YEQGFSVQDMF
+720 YEQGFSVQEMF
-731 QVGSTGI
+731 QVGGTGI
-738 CSQRDHVVFH
+738 CSKRDHIVFH

-769 RRIYNIKKDGR
+769 RRKYDIGDDSR
-780 DWRLEYAIKDVK
+780 DWRLNNAIKEVK
-792 ANANN
+792 TNIKR
-797 LEEYIVSCQYRPFDF
+797 LEEYIVSCQYRPFD
-812 YYTYYTGK
+812 YRWTYYTPN
-820 SKSFI
+820 SRTFL
-825 AYPRGEVFKHMLPP
+825 AYPVYDVFKHMLPP
-839 PTNPKTPN
+839 P
-847 QTCKNVALNIARQS
+847 
-861 KMHGEWRYVMAH
+861 
-873 KELVDINLIAS
+873 
-884 AGSMGVGYNY
+884 
-894 PICQFNNP
+894 
-902 NYTENFTPE
+902 
-911 FRSFIDKHYNHSFE
+911 
-925 PLEVLGYIYALL
+925 
-937 YSPNYR
+937 
-943 KRYEEFLKADYPKI
+943 
-957 LFTNNKDLFRVLSL
+957 NK
-971 LGIELI
+971 
-977 GLHVLNQESLN
+977 
-988 HSFEKLKDATIGGS
+988 
-1002 YYKEAHERNP
+1002 P
-1012 IIKKPSYNEPEQ
+1012 
-1024 RLYIN
+1024 
-1029 HSAYFRGVSE
+1029 
-1039 EIYNYM
+1039 
-1045 IGGYGVLDKYLK
+1045 
-1057 SHKNESC
+1057 
-1064 NFDHVSNIIKVI
+1064 
-1076 ARTIEIQKTLGFLTS
+1076 
-1091 DLPHLKGND
+1091 
-1100 SQALMQEILQNPPPP
+1100 
-1115 PHLIPISPLSYRAK
+1115 
-1129 PKPSE
+1129 
-1134 ILTLMPHSSAK
+1134 
-1145 KQAITISIAEAE
+1145 
-1157 VQPSL
+1157 
-1162 YSVLPNLAL
+1162 
-1171 ICDRGSKVSPISNV
+1171 
-1185 FVTNMLC
+1185 
-1192 DLHVNGSG
+1192 
-1200 SYAFLLY
+1200 
-1207 RLE
+1207 

>member
-13 TPESNEL
+13 TPEKNEL
-20 THRTFLQIL
+20 THRPFLHNL
-29 LISLKDDFNTEFK
+29 LDKLKNHFNKEFK
-42 IEHEPKKDKQGGQPD
+42 IEHEPKREQRSQPD
-57 FRVSYQ
+57 FRISYQ

-70 ENKRVGTDLIQLLK
+70 ENKKVGFDLNQLLEEK
-84 SDQIL
+84 QIL
-89 KYLELNPNLMLTD
+89 KYLELNPNLMLTN
-102 YLNFVWVGKDEN
+102 YLDFVWVGKDEN
-114 NAPLI
+114 NEPLI
-119 KKEISVSSL
+119 KRKISVASL
-128 DELSKPLKPNPQTE
+128 DELSKPLKPEPQTE
-142 CDLVELFKS
+142 RDLIELFKS
-151 FFNYEAAPITNAKD
+151 FFNHEAAPITNAKD
-165 FATHLSAPTKYLKD
+165 FATHLSPRTRYLKD
-179 ALIQYQEKAQV
+179 ALIKYQEKTQV
-190 SSIFNNFK
+190 SSIFKNFK

-244 ENFAVIREMA
+244 KNFAVIREMA
-254 DFLKKLDAIK
+254 DFLKKLDEIK
-264 EIQWLLDEILS
+264 EIQWLLNEILS
-275 LINHV
+275 SINHV
-280 NMDSIIKD
+280 DMDSILKD

-303 LSAYDPKLREKKGV
+303 LSAYDPKLRESKGV

-376 LETRKTSDG
+376 LEVRKTSDG

-426 KKPLKENDALQIIL
+426 KKPLKENDVLKIIL

-487 ASSNEGLFEWEVRAT
+487 ASSNEGLFEWEVKAT

-512 EIERNVKLTDK
+512 EIEKNIKLTDK
-523 IKKLLKNIQTQNE
+523 IKKFLNNIQKQKE
-536 GDKSVKN
+536 SGS
-543 TNKDALKNLKKLHSK
+543 KDALKALKNLHSK

-655 LFVKKAQATKQKILQ
+655 LFVKKAQTTKQ

-682 EKYDFLAQNDL
+682 EKYAFLAQNDL
-693 NSIEWLELAP
+693 NSIEWLEVAP
-703 REPFY
+703 RGPFY
-708 LLIPQKTSLLDE
+708 LLLPLKTPLLDE

-731 QVGSTGI
+731 QISSVGIVTG
-738 CSQRDHVVFH
+738 RDRIFIANNT
-748 KDKESL
+748 ESL
-754 LKLLKDFSTLEPSEL
+754 KEQVL
-769 RRIYNIKKDGR
+769 RYCN
-780 DWRLEYAIKDVK
+780 EFNEQCIKD
-792 ANANN
+792 
-797 LEEYIVSCQYRPFDF
+797 IHYRPFDIRKV
-812 YYTYYTGK
+812 YYDTKKLERARENT
-820 SKSFI
+820 
-825 AYPRGEVFKHMLPP
+825 FKHML
-839 PTNPKTPN
+839 T
-847 QTCKNVALNIARQS
+847 
-861 KMHGEWRYVMAH
+861 
-873 KELVDINLIAS
+873 
-884 AGSMGVGYNY
+884 
-894 PICQFNNP
+894 
-902 NYTENFTPE
+902 
-911 FRSFIDKHYNHSFE
+911 
-925 PLEVLGYIYALL
+925 
-937 YSPNYR
+937 
-943 KRYEEFLKADYPKI
+943 
-957 LFTNNKDLFRVLSL
+957 
-971 LGIELI
+971 
-977 GLHVLNQESLN
+977 
-988 HSFEKLKDATIGGS
+988 
-1002 YYKEAHERNP
+1002 
-1012 IIKKPSYNEPEQ
+1012 
-1024 RLYIN
+1024 
-1029 HSAYFRGVSE
+1029 
-1039 EIYNYM
+1039 
-1045 IGGYGVLDKYLK
+1045 
-1057 SHKNESC
+1057 
-1064 NFDHVSNIIKVI
+1064 
-1076 ARTIEIQKTLGFLTS
+1076 
-1091 DLPHLKGND
+1091 
-1100 SQALMQEILQNPPPP
+1100 PPPP
-1115 PHLIPISPLSYRAK
+1115 PN
-1129 PKPSE
+1129 PKR
-1134 ILTLMPHSSAK
+1134 TK
-1145 KQAITISIAEAE
+1145 K
-1157 VQPSL
+1157 
-1162 YSVLPNLAL
+1162 
-1171 ICDRGSKVSPISNV
+1171 
-1185 FVTNMLC
+1185 
-1192 DLHVNGSG
+1192 
-1200 SYAFLLY
+1200 
-1207 RLE
+1207 

>member
-1 MLKEYLESIKDL
+1 MLKEYLEGIKDL
-13 TPESNEL
+13 TPEKNEL
-20 THRTFLQIL
+20 THRPSLYNL
-29 LISLKDDFNTEFK
+29 LNRLKDHFNKEFK
-42 IEHEPKKDKQGGQPD
+42 IEHEPKRDQGSQPD

-70 ENKRVGTDLIQLLK
+70 ENKRVGTDLRKIVESEK
-84 SDQIL
+84 SKQIL

-102 YLNFVWVGKDEN
+102 YLNFMWVGKDEK
-114 NAPLI
+114 NAPFI
-119 KKEISVSSL
+119 KRKISVASP
-128 DELSKPLKPNPQTE
+128 DELSKSLKPNPQTE
-142 CDLVELFKS
+142 RDLIELFKS
-151 FFNYEAAPITNAKD
+151 FFNHEAAPIANAKD
-165 FATHLSAPTKYLKD
+165 FATHLSPRTRYLKD
-179 ALIQYQEKAQV
+179 ALIKYQEKTQV

-219 YSLFLAKLNHPF
+219 YSLFLAKLNHPC

-264 EIQWLLDEILS
+264 EIQWLLNEILS
-275 LINHV
+275 SINHV
-280 NMDSIIKD
+280 DMDSILKD

-303 LSAYDPKLREKKGV
+303 LSAYDPKLRESKGV

-416 NLSQAFKEEF
+416 NLSQAFKDEF
-426 KKPLKENDALQIIL
+426 KKPLTENDALQIIL
-440 TNTLIQPSEIAADRG
+440 TNTLIQPSEIVAYRG

-466 AQEIKKDEK
+466 AQEIKKDEN

-487 ASSNEGLFEWEVRAT
+487 ASSNEGLFEWEVKAT

-512 EIERNVKLTDK
+512 EIEKNVKLTDK
-523 IKKLLKNIQTQNE
+523 IQTLLNNIQTQKQS
-536 GDKSVKN
+536 GS
-543 TNKDALKNLKKLHSK
+543 KDALKELKNLHSK
-558 YKLQKEKNPKWL
+558 HKLQNERNPKWL

-582 NKIESL
+582 NKIKSL

-655 LFVKKAQATKQKILQ
+655 LFVKKAQTTKQKIH
-670 KIYYYDVYGERA
+670 YYDVYGERA
-682 EKYDFLAQNDL
+682 EKYAFLAQNDL
-693 NSIEWLELAP
+693 NSINWLELAP

-708 LLIPQKTSLLDE
+708 LLIPQETLLLEE

-731 QVGSTGI
+731 QVGGTGI
-738 CSQRDHVVFH
+738 CSKRDHVVFH
-748 KDKESL
+748 KDKKSL

-769 RRIYNIKKDGR
+769 RRKYDIGDDSR
-780 DWRLEYAIKDVK
+780 DWRLDNAIREVETNIKR
-792 ANANN
+792 
-797 LEEYIVSCQYRPFDF
+797 LEEYIVLCQYRPFD
-812 YYTYYTGK
+812 YRWTYYT
-820 SKSFI
+820 SNSRTFL
-825 AYPRGEVFKHMLPP
+825 AYPVYDVFKHMLPP
-839 PTNPKTPN
+839 PPQ
-847 QTCKNVALNIARQS
+847 QTLK
-861 KMHGEWRYVMAH
+861 H
-873 KELVDINLIAS
+873 
-884 AGSMGVGYNY
+884 
-894 PICQFNNP
+894 PI
-902 NYTENFTPE
+902 
-911 FRSFIDKHYNHSFE
+911 K
-925 PLEVLGYIYALL
+925 
-937 YSPNYR
+937 
-943 KRYEEFLKADYPKI
+943 
-957 LFTNNKDLFRVLSL
+957 
-971 LGIELI
+971 
-977 GLHVLNQESLN
+977 
-988 HSFEKLKDATIGGS
+988 
-1002 YYKEAHERNP
+1002 
-1012 IIKKPSYNEPEQ
+1012 
-1024 RLYIN
+1024 
-1029 HSAYFRGVSE
+1029 
-1039 EIYNYM
+1039 
-1045 IGGYGVLDKYLK
+1045 
-1057 SHKNESC
+1057 
-1064 NFDHVSNIIKVI
+1064 
-1076 ARTIEIQKTLGFLTS
+1076 
-1091 DLPHLKGND
+1091 
-1100 SQALMQEILQNPPPP
+1100 
-1115 PHLIPISPLSYRAK
+1115 RAK
-1129 PKPSE
+1129 MS
-1134 ILTLMPHSSAK
+1134 
-1145 KQAITISIAEAE
+1145 
-1157 VQPSL
+1157 
-1162 YSVLPNLAL
+1162 
-1171 ICDRGSKVSPISNV
+1171 C
-1185 FVTNMLC
+1185 
-1192 DLHVNGSG
+1192 
-1200 SYAFLLY
+1200 
-1207 RLE
+1207 

>member
-1 MLKEYLESIKDL
+1 MLKEYLEGIKDL
-13 TPESNEL
+13 TPEKNEL
-20 THRTFLQIL
+20 THRLFLHNL
-29 LISLKDDFNTEFK
+29 LDKLKNHFNKEFK
-42 IEHEPKKDKQGGQPD
+42 IEHEPKRDQGSQPD
-57 FRVSYQ
+57 FRISYQ
-63 GLNIGYI
+63 GFNIGYI
-70 ENKRVGTDLIQLLK
+70 ENKRVGTDLRKIVESEK
-84 SDQIL
+84 SKQIL

-102 YLNFVWVGKDEN
+102 YLKFVWVGKDEN
-114 NAPLI
+114 NEPLI
-119 KKEISVSSL
+119 KREISIASL
-128 DELSKPLKPNPQTE
+128 DELSKPLKPKPQTE
-142 CDLVELFKS
+142 RDLIELFKS
-151 FFNYEAAPITNAKD
+151 FFNHEAAPITNAKD
-165 FATHLSAPTKYLKD
+165 FATHLSAPTKHLKD
-179 ALIQYQEKAQV
+179 ALIQYQKDMQV
-190 SSIFNNFK
+190 SSIFKNFK

-213 LAQTLT
+213 FAQTLT

-244 ENFAVIREMA
+244 KNFAVIREMA

-264 EIQWLLDEILS
+264 EIQWLLNEILS

-280 NMDSIIKD
+280 DMDSIIKD

-440 TNTLIQPSEIAADRG
+440 TNTLIQPSEIVAYRG
-455 LQPIFEKELKS
+455 LSPIFEKELS
-466 AQEIKKDEK
+466 NAQKIKKDEN

-487 ASSNEGLFEWEVRAT
+487 ASENKDLFEWEVKAT

-512 EIERNVKLTDK
+512 EIEKNVKLTDK
-523 IKKLLKNIQTQNE
+523 IQTLLKNVQKQKE
-536 GDKSVKN
+536 SGSKN
-543 TNKDALKNLKKLHSK
+543 ALKELKSLHSK

-655 LFVKKAQATKQKILQ
+655 LFVKKVQTTKPKIC
-670 KIYYYDVYGERA
+670 YYDVYGERA
-682 EKYDFLAQNDL
+682 EKYAFLAQNNL

-708 LLIPQKTSLLDE
+708 SLIPQETPLLEE

-731 QVGSTGI
+731 QISSVGIVTG
-738 CSQRDHVVFH
+738 RDHVIFH

-769 RRIYNIKKDGR
+769 RGIYKIKKDSR
-780 DWRLEYAIKDVK
+780 DWRLEYAIRDVR
-792 ANANN
+792 ANADN
-797 LEEYIVSCQYRPFDF
+797 LEKYIVSCQYRPFD
-812 YYTYYTGK
+812 YRWTYYTGK

-825 AYPRGEVFKHMLPP
+825 AYPRNDVFKHMLPP
-839 PTNPKTPN
+839 P
-847 QTCKNVALNIARQS
+847 
-861 KMHGEWRYVMAH
+861 
-873 KELVDINLIAS
+873 
-884 AGSMGVGYNY
+884 
-894 PICQFNNP
+894 
-902 NYTENFTPE
+902 
-911 FRSFIDKHYNHSFE
+911 
-925 PLEVLGYIYALL
+925 
-937 YSPNYR
+937 
-943 KRYEEFLKADYPKI
+943 
-957 LFTNNKDLFRVLSL
+957 NK
-971 LGIELI
+971 
-977 GLHVLNQESLN
+977 
-988 HSFEKLKDATIGGS
+988 
-1002 YYKEAHERNP
+1002 P
-1012 IIKKPSYNEPEQ
+1012 
-1024 RLYIN
+1024 
-1029 HSAYFRGVSE
+1029 
-1039 EIYNYM
+1039 
-1045 IGGYGVLDKYLK
+1045 
-1057 SHKNESC
+1057 
-1064 NFDHVSNIIKVI
+1064 
-1076 ARTIEIQKTLGFLTS
+1076 
-1091 DLPHLKGND
+1091 
-1100 SQALMQEILQNPPPP
+1100 
-1115 PHLIPISPLSYRAK
+1115 
-1129 PKPSE
+1129 
-1134 ILTLMPHSSAK
+1134 
-1145 KQAITISIAEAE
+1145 
-1157 VQPSL
+1157 
-1162 YSVLPNLAL
+1162 
-1171 ICDRGSKVSPISNV
+1171 
-1185 FVTNMLC
+1185 
-1192 DLHVNGSG
+1192 
-1200 SYAFLLY
+1200 
-1207 RLE
+1207 

>member
-13 TPESNEL
+13 TPEKNEL
-20 THRTFLQIL
+20 THRPSLHNL
-29 LISLKDDFNTEFK
+29 LSRLKDHFNKEFK
-42 IEHEPKKDKQGGQPD
+42 IEHEPKRDQGSQPD
-57 FRVSYQ
+57 FRISFQ

-70 ENKRVGTDLIQLLK
+70 ENKRVGEKLSQLLK
-84 SDQIL
+84 KDQIR

-102 YLNFVWVGKDEN
+102 YLNFMWVGKDEN

-119 KKEISVSSL
+119 KKEISVASL

-142 CDLVELFKS
+142 RDLIELFKS

-165 FATHLSAPTKYLKD
+165 FATHLSPRTRYLKD
-179 ALIQYQEKAQV
+179 ALIKYQEKTQV
-190 SSIFNNFK
+190 SSIFKNFK

-254 DFLKKLDAIK
+254 DFLKKLDGIK
-264 EIQWLLDEILS
+264 EIQWLLNEILS
-275 LINHV
+275 SINHV
-280 NMDSIIKD
+280 DMDSIIKD

-303 LSAYDPKLREKKGV
+303 LSTYDPKLRESKGV

-376 LETRKTSDG
+376 LEMRKTSDG
-385 GTSTK
+385 GISTK

-416 NLSQAFKEEF
+416 NISQAFKEEF
-426 KKPLKENDALQIIL
+426 KKPLKENDALKIIL
-440 TNTLIQPSEIAADRG
+440 TNTLIQPSEIAAYRG
-455 LQPIFEKELKS
+455 LNPIFETELLN
-466 AQEIKKDEK
+466 AQEIKKDEN

-487 ASSNEGLFEWEVRAT
+487 ASSNEGLFEWEVKAT

-512 EIERNVKLTDK
+512 EIEKKVKLTDK
-523 IKKLLKNIQTQNE
+523 IKALLSSIQIQKQ

-543 TNKDALKNLKKLHSK
+543 TNKDALKNLKQIYSK
-558 YKLQKEKNPKWL
+558 YKLQNEQNPKWL

-629 ARKKEETPQG
+629 ARKKEKTPQG

-645 FNIMQGVSIN
+645 FDIMQGVSIN
-655 LFVKKAQATKQKILQ
+655 LFVKKVQTTKQKIR
-670 KIYYYDVYGERA
+670 YYDVYGERA
-682 EKYDFLAQNDL
+682 EKYAFLVQNDL
-693 NSIEWLELAP
+693 NSIEWLELTP

-708 LLIPQKTSLLDE
+708 LLLPLQTRLLDE
-720 YEQGFSVQDMF
+720 YEQGFSVKDMF
-731 QVGSTGI
+731 QISSVGIVT
-738 CSQRDHVVFH
+738 
-748 KDKESL
+748 
-754 LKLLKDFSTLEPSEL
+754 
-769 RRIYNIKKDGR
+769 GR
-780 DWRLEYAIKDVK
+780 DRIFIANNTKSLKEQVLKYCNEFNEQCIKD
-792 ANANN
+792 
-797 LEEYIVSCQYRPFDF
+797 IHYRPFDIRKV
-812 YYTYYTGK
+812 YYDTKKLERARENT
-820 SKSFI
+820 
-825 AYPRGEVFKHMLPP
+825 FKHMLPH

-847 QTCKNVALNIARQS
+847 QTRKNVALNTPRQLKNNDKS
-861 KMHGEWRYVMAH
+861 WTQCFISSC
-873 KELVDINLIAS
+873 INDQGLS
-884 AGSMGVGYNY
+884 SGGNGAGVNY
-894 PICQFNNP
+894 PLYQFRDP

-925 PLEVLGYIYALL
+925 PLEILGYIYALL

-943 KRYEEFLKADYPKI
+943 KRYEEFLKIDYPKI
-957 LFTNNKDLFRVLSL
+957 LFTKNKDLFRALSL

-988 HSFEKLKDATIGGS
+988 YSFEKLKDATISESS
-1002 YYKEAHERNP
+1002 YIEAHERNS
-1012 IIKKPSYNEPEQ
+1012 IISQNPSHNEPEK

-1029 HSAYFRGVSE
+1029 HSAYFSGVSQ
-1039 EIYNYM
+1039 EIYDYR
-1045 IGGYGVLDKYLK
+1045 IGGYCVLDKYLK

-1064 NFDHVSNIIKVI
+1064 DFDHVTHIIKVI

-1100 SQALMQEILQNPPPP
+1100 SEALMQEILHNPPPP
-1115 PHLIPISPLSYRAK
+1115 PHLMPISPLSYRTK
-1129 PKPSE
+1129 PKPA
-1134 ILTLMPHSSAK
+1134 LTLMPHSSAK
-1145 KQAITISIAEAE
+1145 KQAITTSTAEAGDRSS
-1157 VQPSL
+1157 P
-1162 YSVLPNLAL
+1162 YSVSPNLAL

-1207 RLE
+1207 RLT

>member
-13 TPESNEL
+13 TTEKNEL
-20 THRTFLQIL
+20 THRPSLYNL
-29 LISLKDDFNTEFK
+29 LNRLKDNFNKEFK
-42 IEHEPKKDKQGGQPD
+42 IEHEPKKEQGSQPD
-57 FRVSYQ
+57 FRVSFQ

-70 ENKRVGTDLIQLLK
+70 ENKRVGANLRELSK

-102 YLNFVWVGKDEN
+102 YLNFMWVGKDEN

-119 KKEISVSSL
+119 KKEISVASL
-128 DELSKPLKPNPQTE
+128 DELSKPLKPKPQTE
-142 CDLVELFKS
+142 RDLIELFKS
-151 FFNYEAAPITNAKD
+151 FFNHEAAPITNAKD
-165 FATHLSAPTKYLKD
+165 FATHLSPRTRYLKD
-179 ALIQYQEKAQV
+179 ALIKYQEKTQV

-244 ENFAVIREMA
+244 KNFAVIREMA
-254 DFLKKLDAIK
+254 DFLKKLDEIK
-264 EIQWLLDEILS
+264 EIQWLLNEILS
-275 LINHV
+275 SINHV
-280 NMDSIIKD
+280 DMDSILKD

-303 LSAYDPKLREKKGV
+303 LSAYDPKLRESKGV

-385 GTSTK
+385 GISTK

-426 KKPLKENDALQIIL
+426 KKPLKEDDALKIIL
-440 TNTLIQPSEIAADRG
+440 TNTLIQPSEIAAYRG
-455 LQPIFEKELKS
+455 LNPIFETELKS
-466 AQEIKKDEK
+466 AQKIKKDEN

-487 ASSNEGLFEWEVRAT
+487 ASSNEGLFEWEVKAT

-512 EIERNVKLTDK
+512 EIEKKVKLTDK
-523 IKKLLKNIQTQNE
+523 IKKHLKNIQTQKQS
-536 GDKSVKN
+536 DTKK
-543 TNKDALKNLKKLHSK
+543 ALKELKNLHSK
-558 YKLQKEKNPKWL
+558 YKLQNEKNPKWL

-603 NPTFRGLRRS
+603 NPTFRGLRHS

-619 ELYILNLHGN
+619 ELYILNLHGGV
-629 ARKKEETPQG
+629 RKKEKTPQG

-655 LFVKKAQATKQKILQ
+655 LFVKKAQTTKQKIH
-670 KIYYYDVYGERA
+670 YYDVYGERA
-682 EKYDFLAQNDL
+682 EKYAFLAQNDL

-708 LLIPQKTSLLDE
+708 SLLPVETRLLDE
-720 YEQGFSVQDMF
+720 YEQGFSVKEMF
-731 QVGSTGI
+731 QISSVGIVTG
-738 CSQRDHVVFH
+738 
-748 KDKESL
+748 KDRIFIANNTESL
-754 LKLLKDFSTLEPSEL
+754 KEQVLKYCNEFNEQC
-769 RRIYNIKKDGR
+769 
-780 DWRLEYAIKDVK
+780 IKD
-792 ANANN
+792 
-797 LEEYIVSCQYRPFDF
+797 IHYRPFDIRKV
-812 YYTYYTGK
+812 YYDTKKLERARENT
-820 SKSFI
+820 
-825 AYPRGEVFKHMLPP
+825 FKHMLPPPP

-847 QTCKNVALNIARQS
+847 QTRKNAALNTPRQLKNNDKS
-861 KMHGEWRYVMAH
+861 WTQCFISSR
-873 KELVDINLIAS
+873 INDQGLS
-884 AGSMGVGYNY
+884 SGGNGAGVNY
-894 PICQFNNP
+894 PLYQFRDP

-911 FRSFIDKHYNHSFE
+911 FRSFIDKRYNHSFE

-943 KRYEEFLKADYPKI
+943 KRYEDFLKADYPKI
-957 LFTNNKDLFRVLSL
+957 LFTNNKDLFRTLSL

-977 GLHVLNQESLN
+977 GLHVLNEESLN
-988 HSFEKLKDATIGGS
+988 YSFEKLKDATIGES
-1002 YYKEAHERNP
+1002 CYKDERNP
-1012 IIKKPSYNEPEQ
+1012 IIKKPSHNEQ

-1029 HSAYFRGVSE
+1029 HSAYFSGVSQ
-1039 EIYNYM
+1039 EIYDYR
-1045 IGGYGVLDKYLK
+1045 IGG
-1057 SHKNESC
+1057 
-1064 NFDHVSNIIKVI
+1064 I
-1076 ARTIEIQKTLGFLTS
+1076 AF
-1091 DLPHLKGND
+1091 
-1100 SQALMQEILQNPPPP
+1100 
-1115 PHLIPISPLSYRAK
+1115 
-1129 PKPSE
+1129 
-1134 ILTLMPHSSAK
+1134 
-1145 KQAITISIAEAE
+1145 
-1157 VQPSL
+1157 
-1162 YSVLPNLAL
+1162 
-1171 ICDRGSKVSPISNV
+1171 
-1185 FVTNMLC
+1185 
-1192 DLHVNGSG
+1192 
-1200 SYAFLLY
+1200 
-1207 RLE
+1207 

>member
-13 TPESNEL
+13 TPEKNEL
-20 THRTFLQIL
+20 AHRSFLENL
-29 LISLKDDFNTEFK
+29 LNRLKDNFNKEFK
-42 IEHEPKKDKQGGQPD
+42 IEHEPKRDQGSQPD
-57 FRVSYQ
+57 FRVSFQ

-70 ENKRVGTDLIQLLK
+70 ENKRAGANLRQLLK
-84 SDQIL
+84 SDQIR

-102 YLNFVWVGKDEN
+102 YLNFMWVGKDEN

-119 KKEISVSSL
+119 KREISVASP
-128 DELSKPLKPNPQTE
+128 DELSKPLKPKPQTE
-142 CDLVELFKS
+142 RDLIELFKS
-151 FFNYEAAPITNAKD
+151 FFNHEAAPITNAKG
-165 FATHLSAPTKYLKD
+165 FATHLSPRTRYLKD
-179 ALIQYQEKAQV
+179 ALIKYQEKTQV
-190 SSIFNNFK
+190 SSIFKNFK

-244 ENFAVIREMA
+244 KNFAVIREMA
-254 DFLKKLDAIK
+254 DFLKKLDEIK
-264 EIQWLLDEILS
+264 EIQWLLNEILS
-275 LINHV
+275 SINHV
-280 NMDSIIKD
+280 DMDSILKD

-303 LSAYDPKLREKKGV
+303 LSAYDPKLRESKGV

-426 KKPLKENDALQIIL
+426 KKPLKENDALKIIL
-440 TNTLIQPSEIAADRG
+440 TNTLIQPSEIVAYRG
-455 LQPIFEKELKS
+455 LSPIFEKELKS
-466 AQEIKKDEK
+466 AQEIKKNEN

-487 ASSNEGLFEWEVRAT
+487 ASSNEGLFEWEVKAT
-502 YGIEPEFQTI
+502 YGIEPKFQAI
-512 EIERNVKLTDK
+512 EIEKKVKLTDK
-523 IKKLLKNIQTQNE
+523 IQTLLKNIQTQKE
-536 GDKSVKN
+536 SSS
-543 TNKDALKNLKKLHSK
+543 KDALKALKSLHSK
-558 YKLQKEKNPKWL
+558 YKLQDEKNPKWL

-629 ARKKEETPQG
+629 ARKKEKTPQG
-639 AKDENV
+639 ADDENV
-645 FNIMQGVSIN
+645 FNIKQGVSIN
-655 LFVKKAQATKQKILQ
+655 LFVKNPQITKQKIH
-670 KIYYYDVYGERA
+670 YYDVYGQRA
-682 EKYDFLAQNDL
+682 EKYAFLAQNDL
-693 NSIEWLELAP
+693 NSIEWLELTP

-708 LLIPQKTSLLDE
+708 LLIPQETPLLEE
-720 YEQGFSVQDMF
+720 YEQGFSVKDMF
-731 QVGSTGI
+731 QISSVGIVTG
-738 CSQRDHVVFH
+738 
-748 KDKESL
+748 KDRIFISNNTESL
-754 LKLLKDFSTLEPSEL
+754 KEQVLKYCNEFNEQ
-769 RRIYNIKKDGR
+769 Y
-780 DWRLEYAIKDVK
+780 IKD
-792 ANANN
+792 
-797 LEEYIVSCQYRPFDF
+797 IHYRPFDIRKV
-812 YYTYYTGK
+812 YYDTKKLERARENT
-820 SKSFI
+820 
-825 AYPRGEVFKHMLPP
+825 FKHMLPPPP

-847 QTCKNVALNIARQS
+847 QTRKNVALNTPRQLKNNDKS
-861 KMHGEWRYVMAH
+861 WTQCFISSC
-873 KELVDINLIAS
+873 INDQGLS
-884 AGSMGVGYNY
+884 SGGNGAGVNY
-894 PICQFNNP
+894 PLYQFRDP

-925 PLEVLGYIYALL
+925 PLEILGYIYALL

-943 KRYEEFLKADYPKI
+943 KRYEGFLKMDYPKI
-957 LFTNNKDLFRVLSL
+957 LFTKNKDLFRALSL

-988 HSFEKLKDATIGGS
+988 YSFKKLKDATIGES
-1002 YYKEAHERNP
+1002 CYKEAHERNP
-1012 IIKKPSYNEPEQ
+1012 IIKKPSHNKPEQ

-1029 HSAYFRGVSE
+1029 HSAYFRGVSQ
-1039 EIYNYM
+1039 EIYDYR
-1045 IGGYGVLDKYLK
+1045 IGGYCVLDKYLK
-1057 SHKNESC
+1057 SHENEPYD
-1064 NFDHVSNIIKVI
+1064 FDHVTRIIKVI
-1076 ARTIEIQKTLGFLTS
+1076 ACTIEIQKTLGFLTS
-1091 DLPHLKGND
+1091 DLPHLKGNV
-1100 SQALMQEILQNPPPP
+1100 SEALMQEILQNPPPP

-1145 KQAITISIAEAE
+1145 KRATTISIAEVGE
-1157 VQPSL
+1157 QLFL

-1192 DLHVNGSG
+1192 DLHLN
-1200 SYAFLLY
+1200 AFLLY
-1207 RLE
+1207 RLGSK

>member
-13 TPESNEL
+13 TPEKNEL
-20 THRTFLQIL
+20 THRAFLENL
-29 LISLKDDFNTEFK
+29 LISLKENFNKEFK
-42 IEHEPKKDKQGGQPD
+42 IEHEPKRDQGSQPD
-57 FRVSYQ
+57 FRISYQ

-70 ENKRVGTDLIQLLK
+70 ENKRVGTNLNRLLK
-84 SDQIL
+84 SDQVL

-114 NAPLI
+114 NEPLI
-119 KKEISVSSL
+119 KKEISVASL

-142 CDLVELFKS
+142 RDLIEFFKG
-151 FFNYEAAPITNAKD
+151 FFNYEAASITNAKD
-165 FATHLSAPTKYLKD
+165 FATHLSTPTKYLKD
-179 ALIQYQEKAQV
+179 ALITYQKDDQV

-213 LAQTLT
+213 FAQTLT

-244 ENFAVIREMA
+244 KNFAVIREMA
-254 DFLKKLDAIK
+254 DFLKKLDEIK
-264 EIQWLLDEILS
+264 EIQWLLNEILS

-280 NMDSIIKD
+280 DMDSIIKD

-366 TFLLEAFRKA
+366 TFLLEAFKKA

-385 GTSTK
+385 GISTK

-440 TNTLIQPSEIAADRG
+440 TNTLIQPSEIVAYRG

-466 AQEIKKDEK
+466 AQNIKKDK

-487 ASSNEGLFEWEVRAT
+487 ASSNKGLFEWEVKAT

-512 EIERNVKLTDK
+512 EIEKNVKLTDK
-523 IKKLLKNIQTQNE
+523 IKKLLNNIQTQKESGN
-536 GDKSVKN
+536 KN
-543 TNKDALKNLKKLHSK
+543 DLKKLKSLHSK

-645 FNIMQGVSIN
+645 FNIKQGVSIN
-655 LFVKKAQATKQKILQ
+655 LFVKKAQTTKQKIH
-670 KIYYYDVYGERA
+670 YYDVYGERA
-682 EKYDFLAQNDL
+682 EKYVFLAQNDL
-693 NSIEWLELAP
+693 NGIEWLELAP

-708 LLIPQKTSLLDE
+708 SLLPLETRLLDE
-720 YEQGFSVQDMF
+720 YEQGFSVQKMF
-731 QVGSTGI
+731 QISSVGIVTG
-738 CSQRDHVVFH
+738 RDRIFIANNT
-748 KDKESL
+748 ESL
-754 LKLLKDFSTLEPSEL
+754 KEQVLKYCNEFNEQC
-769 RRIYNIKKDGR
+769 
-780 DWRLEYAIKDVK
+780 IKD
-792 ANANN
+792 
-797 LEEYIVSCQYRPFDF
+797 IHYRPFDIRKV
-812 YYTYYTGK
+812 YYDTKKLERARENT
-820 SKSFI
+820 
-825 AYPRGEVFKHMLPP
+825 FKHMLPP
-839 PTNPKTPN
+839 PPK
-847 QTCKNVALNIARQS
+847 QTLK
-861 KMHGEWRYVMAH
+861 H
-873 KELVDINLIAS
+873 
-884 AGSMGVGYNY
+884 
-894 PICQFNNP
+894 PI
-902 NYTENFTPE
+902 
-911 FRSFIDKHYNHSFE
+911 K
-925 PLEVLGYIYALL
+925 
-937 YSPNYR
+937 
-943 KRYEEFLKADYPKI
+943 
-957 LFTNNKDLFRVLSL
+957 
-971 LGIELI
+971 
-977 GLHVLNQESLN
+977 
-988 HSFEKLKDATIGGS
+988 
-1002 YYKEAHERNP
+1002 
-1012 IIKKPSYNEPEQ
+1012 
-1024 RLYIN
+1024 
-1029 HSAYFRGVSE
+1029 
-1039 EIYNYM
+1039 
-1045 IGGYGVLDKYLK
+1045 
-1057 SHKNESC
+1057 
-1064 NFDHVSNIIKVI
+1064 
-1076 ARTIEIQKTLGFLTS
+1076 
-1091 DLPHLKGND
+1091 
-1100 SQALMQEILQNPPPP
+1100 
-1115 PHLIPISPLSYRAK
+1115 RAK
-1129 PKPSE
+1129 MS
-1134 ILTLMPHSSAK
+1134 H
-1145 KQAITISIAEAE
+1145 
-1157 VQPSL
+1157 
-1162 YSVLPNLAL
+1162 
-1171 ICDRGSKVSPISNV
+1171 
-1185 FVTNMLC
+1185 
-1192 DLHVNGSG
+1192 
-1200 SYAFLLY
+1200 
-1207 RLE
+1207 

>member
-1 MLKEYLESIKDL
+1 MLKEYLESIKDIADKK
-13 TPESNEL
+13 NEL
-20 THRTFLQIL
+20 MHRPSLYNLFKG
-29 LISLKDDFNTEFK
+29 LKDHFNKEYK
-42 IEHEPKKDKQGGQPD
+42 IEHEPEREQKSQPD
-57 FRVSYQ
+57 FRVSLQ
-63 GLNIGYI
+63 GRSIGYI
-70 ENKRVGTDLIQLLK
+70 ENKRVGTNLREQLEK
-84 SDQIL
+84 PQIL

-102 YLNFVWVGKDEN
+102 YLNFMWVGKDEN
-114 NAPLI
+114 NAPFI
-119 KKEISVSSL
+119 KKEISVASL
-128 DELSKPLKPNPQTE
+128 DELSKPLNPKKQTE
-142 CDLVELFKS
+142 SDLIELFKS

-165 FATHLSAPTKYLKD
+165 FATHLSPRTRYLKE
-179 ALIQYQEKAQV
+179 ALNKNQEKTQV

-198 EYLYEE
+198 AYLYEE

-231 EKINL
+231 EKIDLN
-236 DNVRSSIP
+236 NVRSFIP
-244 ENFAVIREMA
+244 KNFAVIREMA
-254 DFLKKLDAIK
+254 DFLKKLDEIK
-264 EIQWLLDEILS
+264 EIQWLLNEILS

-280 NMDSIIKD
+280 DMGSILKD

-303 LSAYDPKLREKKGV
+303 LSAYDPKLRESKGV
-317 YYTPDSVVKFI
+317 YYTPDSVVEFI

-416 NLSQAFKEEF
+416 NLSQAFKQEF
-426 KKPLKENDALQIIL
+426 KKPLKENDALKIIL
-440 TNTLIQPSEIAADRG
+440 TNTLIQPSEIVAYRG
-455 LQPIFEKELKS
+455 LQPIFETELKS
-466 AQEIKKDEK
+466 AQEIKKDEN

-487 ASSNEGLFEWEVRAT
+487 ASSNEGLFEWEVKAT
-502 YGIEPEFQTI
+502 YGIEPKFQTI
-512 EIERNVKLTDK
+512 EIEKNVKLTDK
-523 IKKLLKNIQTQNE
+523 IKTLLKNLQKQKE
-536 GDKSVKN
+536 SGS
-543 TNKDALKNLKKLHSK
+543 KDALKELKKLHSK
-558 YKLQKEKNPKWL
+558 YKLQNEKNPKWL

-603 NPTFRGLRRS
+603 NPTFRGLRHS

-629 ARKKEETPQG
+629 ARKKEKTPQG
-639 AKDENV
+639 TKDENV
-645 FNIMQGVSIN
+645 FDIMQGVSIN
-655 LFVKKAQATKQKILQ
+655 LFVKNPQVVRQKIH
-670 KIYYYDVYGERA
+670 YYDVYGQRA
-682 EKYDFLAQNDL
+682 EKYDFLAQNDI
-693 NSIEWLELAP
+693 NSIEWLELTP
-703 REPFY
+703 RRPFY
-708 LLIPQKTSLLDE
+708 SLLPLETRLLDE

-731 QVGSTGI
+731 QVGGTGI
-738 CSQRDHVVFH
+738 CSKKDHVVFH

-769 RRIYNIKKDGR
+769 RRKYDIGDDSR
-780 DWRLEYAIKDVK
+780 DWRLNNAIREVK
-792 ANANN
+792 TNIKR
-797 LEEYIVSCQYRPFDF
+797 LEEYIVLCQYRPFD
-812 YYTYYTGK
+812 YRWTYYTPN
-820 SKSFI
+820 SRTFL
-825 AYPRGEVFKHMLPP
+825 AYPVYDVFKHMLPPPP

-847 QTCKNVALNIARQS
+847 QTRKNAALNTPRQLKNNDKS
-861 KMHGEWRYVMAH
+861 WTQCFISSH
-873 KELVDINLIAS
+873 INDQGLS
-884 AGSMGVGYNY
+884 SGGNGAGVNY
-894 PICQFNNP
+894 PLYQFRDP

-925 PLEVLGYIYALL
+925 PLEILGYIYALL

-988 HSFEKLKDATIGGS
+988 HSFEKLKDATIGES
-1002 YYKEAHERNP
+1002 CYKDERNP
-1012 IIKKPSYNEPEQ
+1012 IIKSHFYNEPEQ

-1029 HSAYFRGVSE
+1029 HSAYFRGVSQ
-1039 EIYNYM
+1039 EIYDYR
-1045 IGGYGVLDKYLK
+1045 IGGYCVLDKYLK
-1057 SHKNESC
+1057 SHKGEPC
-1064 NFDHVSNIIKVI
+1064 DFDHVTHIIKVI

-1100 SQALMQEILQNPPPP
+1100 SKALMQEILHNPPPP
-1115 PHLIPISPLSYRAK
+1115 I
-1129 PKPSE
+1129 
-1134 ILTLMPHSSAK
+1134 
-1145 KQAITISIAEAE
+1145 
-1157 VQPSL
+1157 
-1162 YSVLPNLAL
+1162 
-1171 ICDRGSKVSPISNV
+1171 
-1185 FVTNMLC
+1185 
-1192 DLHVNGSG
+1192 
-1200 SYAFLLY
+1200 
-1207 RLE
+1207 

>member
-1 MLKEYLESIKDL
+1 MLKEYLEGIKDL

-20 THRTFLQIL
+20 THRPSLYTL
-29 LISLKDDFNTEFK
+29 LKGLKDNFNKEFE
-42 IEHEPKKDKQGGQPD
+42 IEHEPKKDKQWGQPD
-57 FRVSYQ
+57 FRISYQ

-70 ENKRVGTDLIQLLK
+70 ENKRVGTIETNLNQLLK
-84 SDQIL
+84 SDQVL

-102 YLNFVWVGKDEN
+102 YLNFVWVGKDEEN
-114 NAPLI
+114 KPSI
-119 KKEISVSSL
+119 KREISIASL
-128 DELSKPLKPNPQTE
+128 EELPKLKPKPQTE
-142 CDLVELFKS
+142 RDLIELFRG
-151 FFNYEAAPITNAKD
+151 FFNHEAAPITNAKD
-165 FATHLSAPTKYLKD
+165 FANALSAPTRYLKD
-179 ALIQYQEKAQV
+179 ALIQYQKDEQV
-190 SSIFNNFK
+190 SSIFKNFK

-213 LAQTLT
+213 FAQTLT
-219 YSLFLAKLNHPF
+219 YSLFIAKLSHPF
-231 EKINL
+231 EKIDL

-244 ENFAVIREMA
+244 KNFAVIREMA
-254 DFLKKLDAIK
+254 DFLKRLDAIK
-264 EIQWLLDEILS
+264 EIQWLLNEILS

-280 NMDSIIKD
+280 DMDSIIKD

-426 KKPLKENDALQIIL
+426 KKPLKENDALKIIL
-440 TNTLIQPSEIAADRG
+440 TNTLIQPSEIIAYRG
-455 LQPIFEKELKS
+455 LSPIFEKELS
-466 AQEIKKDEK
+466 NAQEIKKNEN

-487 ASSNEGLFEWEVRAT
+487 ASSNEGLFEWEVKAT

-512 EIERNVKLTDK
+512 EIEKNVKLTDK
-523 IKKLLKNIQTQNE
+523 IQTLLKNVQTQKE
-536 GDKSVKN
+536 GSS
-543 TNKDALKNLKKLHSK
+543 KDALKALKSFHSK

-655 LFVKKAQATKQKILQ
+655 LFVKKAQATKPKIF
-670 KIYYYDVYGERA
+670 YYDVYGERA
-682 EKYDFLAQNDL
+682 EKYAFLAQHDL
-693 NSIEWLELAP
+693 DSIEWLELAP

-708 LLIPQKTSLLDE
+708 SLIPQKTLLLEE
-720 YEQGFSVQDMF
+720 YEQGFSVQEMF

-797 LEEYIVSCQYRPFDF
+797 LEQYIVSCQYRPFDF

-839 PTNPKTPN
+839 PPQ
-847 QTCKNVALNIARQS
+847 QTLK
-861 KMHGEWRYVMAH
+861 H
-873 KELVDINLIAS
+873 
-884 AGSMGVGYNY
+884 
-894 PICQFNNP
+894 PI
-902 NYTENFTPE
+902 
-911 FRSFIDKHYNHSFE
+911 K
-925 PLEVLGYIYALL
+925 
-937 YSPNYR
+937 
-943 KRYEEFLKADYPKI
+943 
-957 LFTNNKDLFRVLSL
+957 
-971 LGIELI
+971 
-977 GLHVLNQESLN
+977 
-988 HSFEKLKDATIGGS
+988 
-1002 YYKEAHERNP
+1002 
-1012 IIKKPSYNEPEQ
+1012 
-1024 RLYIN
+1024 
-1029 HSAYFRGVSE
+1029 
-1039 EIYNYM
+1039 
-1045 IGGYGVLDKYLK
+1045 
-1057 SHKNESC
+1057 
-1064 NFDHVSNIIKVI
+1064 
-1076 ARTIEIQKTLGFLTS
+1076 
-1091 DLPHLKGND
+1091 
-1100 SQALMQEILQNPPPP
+1100 
-1115 PHLIPISPLSYRAK
+1115 RAK
-1129 PKPSE
+1129 MS
-1134 ILTLMPHSSAK
+1134 
-1145 KQAITISIAEAE
+1145 
-1157 VQPSL
+1157 
-1162 YSVLPNLAL
+1162 
-1171 ICDRGSKVSPISNV
+1171 C
-1185 FVTNMLC
+1185 
-1192 DLHVNGSG
+1192 
-1200 SYAFLLY
+1200 
-1207 RLE
+1207 

>member
-13 TPESNEL
+13 TPEKNEL
-20 THRTFLQIL
+20 THRLFLHNL
-29 LISLKDDFNTEFK
+29 LDKLKDHFNKEFK
-42 IEHEPKKDKQGGQPD
+42 IEHEPKREQGSQPD
-57 FRVSYQ
+57 FRVSFQ
-63 GLNIGYI
+63 GLSIGYI
-70 ENKRVGTDLIQLLK
+70 ENKKVGTDLRQTLKSEK

-114 NAPLI
+114 NEPLI
-119 KKEISVSSL
+119 KREISVASL

-142 CDLVELFKS
+142 RDLIELFKS
-151 FFNYEAAPITNAKD
+151 FFNHEAAPITNAKD

-179 ALIQYQEKAQV
+179 ALITYQKVDQV
-190 SSIFNNFK
+190 SSIFKNFK

-213 LAQTLT
+213 FAQTLT

-244 ENFAVIREMA
+244 KNFAVIREMA

-264 EIQWLLDEILS
+264 EIQWLLNEILS
-275 LINHV
+275 SINHV
-280 NMDSIIKD
+280 DMDSILKD

-333 SLLKTHFKDAPLGLK
+333 SLLKTRFKDAPLGLK

-416 NLSQAFKEEF
+416 NLSQAFKQEF

-440 TNTLIQPSEIAADRG
+440 TNTLIQPSEIVAYRG
-455 LQPIFEKELKS
+455 LSPIFEKELS
-466 AQEIKKDEK
+466 NAQEIKKNEK

-487 ASSNEGLFEWEVRAT
+487 ASSNEGLFEWEVKAT

-512 EIERNVKLTDK
+512 EVEKNVKLTDK
-523 IKKLLKNIQTQNE
+523 IKTLLSSVQIQKQSGSKNALKELKN
-536 GDKSVKN
+536 
-543 TNKDALKNLKKLHSK
+543 LHSK

-645 FNIMQGVSIN
+645 FNIMQGVSTN
-655 LFVKKAQATKQKILQ
+655 LFVKNPQVVKQKIH
-670 KIYYYDVYGERA
+670 YYDVYGQRA
-682 EKYDFLAQNDL
+682 EKYAFLAQNDL
-693 NSIEWLELAP
+693 NNIEWLEIAP
-703 REPFY
+703 RAPFY
-708 LLIPQKTSLLDE
+708 LLIPQETLLLEE
-720 YEQGFSVQDMF
+720 YEQGFSVQEMF
-731 QVGSTGI
+731 QVGGTGI
-738 CSQRDHVVFH
+738 CSKRDHVVFH
-748 KDKESL
+748 KDKENL

-769 RRIYNIKKDGR
+769 RRKYDIGDDSR
-780 DWRLEYAIKDVK
+780 DWRLNNAIKEVK
-792 ANANN
+792 TNIKR
-797 LEEYIVSCQYRPFDF
+797 LEKYIVLCQYRPFD
-812 YYTYYTGK
+812 YRWTYYTPN
-820 SKSFI
+820 SRTFL
-825 AYPRGEVFKHMLPP
+825 AYPVYDVFKHMLPP
-839 PTNPKTPN
+839 PPPTNPKTPSN
-847 QTCKNVALNIARQS
+847 AQKCRA
-861 KMHGEWRYVMAH
+861 
-873 KELVDINLIAS
+873 
-884 AGSMGVGYNY
+884 NY
-894 PICQFNNP
+894 FSQ
-902 NYTENFTPE
+902 
-911 FRSFIDKHYNHSFE
+911 
-925 PLEVLGYIYALL
+925 
-937 YSPNYR
+937 
-943 KRYEEFLKADYPKI
+943 I
-957 LFTNNKDLFRVLSL
+957 LS
-971 LGIELI
+971 I
-977 GLHVLNQESLN
+977 
-988 HSFEKLKDATIGGS
+988 
-1002 YYKEAHERNP
+1002 
-1012 IIKKPSYNEPEQ
+1012 
-1024 RLYIN
+1024 
-1029 HSAYFRGVSE
+1029 
-1039 EIYNYM
+1039 
-1045 IGGYGVLDKYLK
+1045 
-1057 SHKNESC
+1057 
-1064 NFDHVSNIIKVI
+1064 
-1076 ARTIEIQKTLGFLTS
+1076 
-1091 DLPHLKGND
+1091 
-1100 SQALMQEILQNPPPP
+1100 
-1115 PHLIPISPLSYRAK
+1115 
-1129 PKPSE
+1129 
-1134 ILTLMPHSSAK
+1134 AK
-1145 KQAITISIAEAE
+1145 KRRR
-1157 VQPSL
+1157 
-1162 YSVLPNLAL
+1162 
-1171 ICDRGSKVSPISNV
+1171 IC
-1185 FVTNMLC
+1185 
-1192 DLHVNGSG
+1192 
-1200 SYAFLLY
+1200 
-1207 RLE
+1207 

>member
-13 TPESNEL
+13 TPEKNEL
-20 THRTFLQIL
+20 THRSFLENL
-29 LISLKDDFNTEFK
+29 LNRLKDHFNKEIK
-42 IEHEPKKDKQGGQPD
+42 IEHEPKREQGSQPD
-57 FRVSYQ
+57 FRVSFQ

-70 ENKRVGTDLIQLLK
+70 ENKKVGTDLRQTLK
-84 SDQIL
+84 SEKNDQIL

-102 YLNFVWVGKDEN
+102 YLNFMWVGKDEN

-119 KKEISVSSL
+119 KKEISIASP
-128 DELSKPLKPNPQTE
+128 DELSKPLKPKPQTE
-142 CDLVELFKS
+142 RDLIELFKS
-151 FFNYEAAPITNAKD
+151 FFNYEVAPIANAKD
-165 FATHLSAPTKYLKD
+165 FANALSAPTRYLKN
-179 ALIQYQEKAQV
+179 ALIQYQKDDQV

-213 LAQTLT
+213 FAQTLT
-219 YSLFLAKLNHPF
+219 YSLFIAKLNHPC

-244 ENFAVIREMA
+244 KNFAVIREMA

-264 EIQWLLDEILS
+264 EIQWLLNEILS

-280 NMDSIIKD
+280 DMDSIIKD

-366 TFLLEAFRKA
+366 TFLLEAFKKA
-376 LETRKTSDG
+376 LEVRKTSDG
-385 GTSTK
+385 GISTK

-440 TNTLIQPSEIAADRG
+440 TNTLIQPSEIVAYRG
-455 LQPIFEKELKS
+455 LSPIFEKELLN
-466 AQEIKKDEK
+466 AQEIKKDEN

-487 ASSNEGLFEWEVRAT
+487 ASSNEGLFEWEVKAT

-512 EIERNVKLTDK
+512 EIEKNVKLTDK
-523 IKKLLKNIQTQNE
+523 IQTLLKNIQTQKE
-536 GDKSVKN
+536 SAKSVKN
-543 TNKDALKNLKKLHSK
+543 TNKDALKALKSLHSK
-558 YKLQKEKNPKWL
+558 YKLQKERNPKWL

-582 NKIESL
+582 NKIKSL

-645 FNIMQGVSIN
+645 FNIKQGVSIN
-655 LFVKKAQATKQKILQ
+655 LFVKKAQTTKQKIF
-670 KIYYYDVYGERA
+670 YYDVYGERA
-682 EKYDFLAQNDL
+682 EKYAFLAQNDL
-693 NSIEWLELAP
+693 NSINWLELAP

-708 LLIPQKTSLLDE
+708 LLIPQETPLLEE
-720 YEQGFSVQDMF
+720 YEQGFSVKDMF
-731 QVGSTGI
+731 QISSVGIVTG
-738 CSQRDHVVFH
+738 RDHVIFH

-769 RRIYNIKKDGR
+769 RKIYEIKKDSR
-780 DWRLEYAIKDVK
+780 DWRLEYAIRDVR
-792 ANANN
+792 ANADN
-797 LEEYIVSCQYRPFDF
+797 LEEYIVLCQYRPFDF

-847 QTCKNVALNIARQS
+847 QTRKNVALNTPRQLKNNDKS
-861 KMHGEWRYVMAH
+861 WTQCFISSH
-873 KELVDINLIAS
+873 INDQGLS
-884 AGSMGVGYNY
+884 SGGNGAGVNY
-894 PICQFNNP
+894 PLYQFNNP

-943 KRYEEFLKADYPKI
+943 KRYEDFLKIDYPKI

-977 GLHVLNQESLN
+977 GLHVLNKEILN
-988 HSFEKLKDATIGGS
+988 YSFEKLKDATIGES
-1002 YYKEAHERNP
+1002 YYSPSSKLTEVHDR
-1012 IIKKPSYNEPEQ
+1012 IIKKPTYNEPEQ

-1029 HSAYFRGVSE
+1029 HSAYFRGVSK
-1039 EIYNYM
+1039 EIYHYM
-1045 IGGYGVLDKYLK
+1045 IGGYGVFRQVFKK
-1057 SHKNESC
+1057 P
-1064 NFDHVSNIIKVI
+1064 
-1076 ARTIEIQKTLGFLTS
+1076 QKR
-1091 DLPHLKGND
+1091 
-1100 SQALMQEILQNPPPP
+1100 AL
-1115 PHLIPISPLSYRAK
+1115 
-1129 PKPSE
+1129 
-1134 ILTLMPHSSAK
+1134 
-1145 KQAITISIAEAE
+1145 
-1157 VQPSL
+1157 
-1162 YSVLPNLAL
+1162 
-1171 ICDRGSKVSPISNV
+1171 
-1185 FVTNMLC
+1185 
-1192 DLHVNGSG
+1192 
-1200 SYAFLLY
+1200 
-1207 RLE
+1207 

>member
-13 TPESNEL
+13 TPEKNEL
-20 THRTFLQIL
+20 THRLFLHNL
-29 LISLKDDFNTEFK
+29 LDKLKNHFNKEFK
-42 IEHEPKKDKQGGQPD
+42 IEHEPKREQGSQPD
-57 FRVSYQ
+57 FRISYQ

-70 ENKRVGTDLIQLLK
+70 ENKRVGENLSQLLK

-102 YLNFVWVGKDEN
+102 YLNFMWVGKDEN

-128 DELSKPLKPNPQTE
+128 DELSKSLKPKKQTE
-142 CDLVELFKS
+142 RDLIELFKS
-151 FFNYEAAPITNAKD
+151 FFNYEVAPIVNAKD
-165 FATHLSAPTKYLKD
+165 FAMHLSPRTKYLKD
-179 ALIQYQEKAQV
+179 ALIKYQEKAQV
-190 SSIFNNFK
+190 SSIFKNFK

-244 ENFAVIREMA
+244 KNFAVIREMA
-254 DFLKKLDAIK
+254 DFLKKLDEIK
-264 EIQWLLDEILS
+264 EIQWLLNEILS
-275 LINHV
+275 SINHV
-280 NMDSIIKD
+280 DMDSILKD

-440 TNTLIQPSEIAADRG
+440 TNTLIQPSEIVAHRG

-512 EIERNVKLTDK
+512 EVEKNVKLTDK
-523 IKKLLKNIQTQNE
+523 IKKLLNNIQTQKESN
-536 GDKSVKN
+536 S
-543 TNKDALKNLKKLHSK
+543 KDALKNLKQLHSK

-655 LFVKKAQATKQKILQ
+655 LFVKKAQTTKQKIF
-670 KIYYYDVYGERA
+670 YYDVYGERA
-682 EKYDFLAQNDL
+682 EKYAFLAQNDL

-708 LLIPQKTSLLDE
+708 LLIPQETPLLEE
-720 YEQGFSVQDMF
+720 YERGFSVQEMF
-731 QVGSTGI
+731 QVGGTGI
-738 CSQRDHVVFH
+738 CSKKDHVVFH

-769 RRIYNIKKDGR
+769 RRKYDIRDAEGWKLGRAIENVKKNSHE
-780 DWRLEYAIKDVK
+780 LEK
-792 ANANN
+792 
-797 LEEYIVSCQYRPFDF
+797 YITLCQYRPFD
-812 YYTYYTGK
+812 YRWTYYTDK
-820 SKSFI
+820 SCGFL
-825 AYPRGEVFKHMLPP
+825 ARPVYQVFKHMLPP
-839 PTNPKTPN
+839 PPQ
-847 QTCKNVALNIARQS
+847 QTLK
-861 KMHGEWRYVMAH
+861 H
-873 KELVDINLIAS
+873 
-884 AGSMGVGYNY
+884 
-894 PICQFNNP
+894 PI
-902 NYTENFTPE
+902 
-911 FRSFIDKHYNHSFE
+911 K
-925 PLEVLGYIYALL
+925 
-937 YSPNYR
+937 
-943 KRYEEFLKADYPKI
+943 
-957 LFTNNKDLFRVLSL
+957 
-971 LGIELI
+971 
-977 GLHVLNQESLN
+977 
-988 HSFEKLKDATIGGS
+988 
-1002 YYKEAHERNP
+1002 
-1012 IIKKPSYNEPEQ
+1012 
-1024 RLYIN
+1024 
-1029 HSAYFRGVSE
+1029 
-1039 EIYNYM
+1039 
-1045 IGGYGVLDKYLK
+1045 
-1057 SHKNESC
+1057 
-1064 NFDHVSNIIKVI
+1064 
-1076 ARTIEIQKTLGFLTS
+1076 
-1091 DLPHLKGND
+1091 
-1100 SQALMQEILQNPPPP
+1100 
-1115 PHLIPISPLSYRAK
+1115 RAK
-1129 PKPSE
+1129 MS
-1134 ILTLMPHSSAK
+1134 
-1145 KQAITISIAEAE
+1145 
-1157 VQPSL
+1157 
-1162 YSVLPNLAL
+1162 
-1171 ICDRGSKVSPISNV
+1171 R
-1185 FVTNMLC
+1185 
-1192 DLHVNGSG
+1192 
-1200 SYAFLLY
+1200 
-1207 RLE
+1207 

>member
-13 TPESNEL
+13 TPEKNEL
-20 THRTFLQIL
+20 THRSSLQNL
-29 LISLKDDFNTEFK
+29 LSRLKDNFNKEFK
-42 IEHEPKKDKQGGQPD
+42 IEHEPKRDQASQPD
-57 FRVSYQ
+57 FRVSFQ
-63 GLNIGYI
+63 GLSIGYI
-70 ENKRVGTDLIQLLK
+70 ENKRAGTDLRKIVESEK
-84 SDQIL
+84 NKQIL

-102 YLNFVWVGKDEN
+102 YLNFMWVGKDEN

-119 KKEISVSSL
+119 KKEISVASL

-142 CDLVELFKS
+142 RDLIELFKS

-165 FATHLSAPTKYLKD
+165 FATHLSPHTRYLKD
-179 ALIQYQEKAQV
+179 VLIKYQDKAQV
-190 SSIFNNFK
+190 SSIFKNFK

-219 YSLFLAKLNHPF
+219 YSLFLSKLNHPF

-244 ENFAVIREMA
+244 KNFAVIREMA
-254 DFLKKLDAIK
+254 DFLKKLDEIK
-264 EIQWLLDEILS
+264 EIQWLLNEILS
-275 LINHV
+275 SINHV
-280 NMDSIIKD
+280 DMDSILKD
-288 LNDDKDPYLHFYETF
+288 LKDDKDPYLHFYETF
-303 LSAYDPKLREKKGV
+303 LSAYDPKLRESKGV

-328 INALD
+328 INALG

-385 GTSTK
+385 GISTK

-426 KKPLKENDALQIIL
+426 KKPLKEDDVLQIIL
-440 TNTLIQPSEIAADRG
+440 TNTLIQPSEIAAYRG

-466 AQEIKKDEK
+466 AQKIKKDEN

-487 ASSNEGLFEWEVRAT
+487 ASENKGLFEWEVKAT

-512 EIERNVKLTDK
+512 EIEKNIKLADK
-523 IKKLLKNIQTQNE
+523 IQTLLKNIQTQKE
-536 GDKSVKN
+536 SKSSS
-543 TNKDALKNLKKLHSK
+543 KDALKALKSLHSK

-603 NPTFRGLRRS
+603 NPTFRGLRHS

-629 ARKKEETPQG
+629 ARKKEEAPQG

-655 LFVKKAQATKQKILQ
+655 LFVKKAQTTKQKIH
-670 KIYYYDVYGERA
+670 YYDVYGERA
-682 EKYDFLAQNDL
+682 EKYAFLAQNDL
-693 NSIEWLELAP
+693 NSIEWLELTP

-708 LLIPQKTSLLDE
+708 SLLPVETRLLDE
-720 YEQGFSVQDMF
+720 YEQGFSVRDMF
-731 QVGSTGI
+731 QISSVGIATG
-738 CSQRDHVVFH
+738 
-748 KDKESL
+748 KDRIFIANNTESL
-754 LKLLKDFSTLEPSEL
+754 KEQILRYCNEFNEQCVKD
-769 RRIYNIKKDGR
+769 IH
-780 DWRLEYAIKDVK
+780 
-792 ANANN
+792 
-797 LEEYIVSCQYRPFDF
+797 YRPFDIRKV
-812 YYTYYTGK
+812 YYDTKKLERARENT
-820 SKSFI
+820 
-825 AYPRGEVFKHMLPP
+825 FKHMLPPP

-847 QTCKNVALNIARQS
+847 QTRKNVALITSRRFCQS
-861 KMHGEWRYVMAH
+861 QK
-873 KELVDINLIAS
+873 S
-884 AGSMGVGYNY
+884 GVGFVSNKISDLHTWTCPGMEGGDYVNSLY
-894 PICQFNNP
+894 HNP

-911 FRSFIDKHYNHSFE
+911 FRSFIDKHYSHHFE

-943 KRYEEFLKADYPKI
+943 KRYEDFLKADYPKI
-957 LFTNNKDLFRVLSL
+957 LFTNNRDLFRALSL

-988 HSFEKLKDATIGGS
+988 HSFEKLKDATIGES
-1002 YYKEAHERNP
+1002 CYSPSSKLTEAHDRNP
-1012 IIKKPSYNEPEQ
+1012 IIKKPSHNELEQ

-1039 EIYNYM
+1039 EIYHYM

-1057 SHKNESC
+1057 SHKNEPC
-1064 NFDHVSNIIKVI
+1064 DFDHVSNIIKVI
-1076 ARTIEIQKTLGFLTS
+1076 ARTIEIQKTLGILTS

-1100 SQALMQEILQNPPPP
+1100 SKALIQEILQNPPP
-1115 PHLIPISPLSYRAK
+1115 HLMPISPLSYRAK
-1129 PKPSE
+1129 PKPVLT
-1134 ILTLMPHSSAK
+1134 LTLMPHSSAK
-1145 KQAITISIAEAE
+1145 KQAISTSTAEAGE
-1157 VQPSL
+1157 QPSL
-1162 YSVLPNLAL
+1162 YSALSNLAL
-1171 ICDRGSKVSPISNV
+1171 ICDRGSKVSPISNL

-1207 RLE
+1207 RLK

>member
-1 MLKEYLESIKDL
+1 MLKEYLESIKDITL
-13 TPESNEL
+13 ESNEL
-20 THRTFLQIL
+20 THRLFLHNL
-29 LISLKDDFNTEFK
+29 LDKLKNHFNKEFK
-42 IEHEPKKDKQGGQPD
+42 IEHEPERKQGSQPD
-57 FRVSYQ
+57 FRISYQ
-63 GLNIGYI
+63 GLHIGYI
-70 ENKRVGTDLIQLLK
+70 ENKRVGTDLSQLLK
-84 SDQIL
+84 KDQIL

-102 YLNFVWVGKDEN
+102 YLNFMWVGKDEN
-114 NAPLI
+114 NEPLI
-119 KKEISVSSL
+119 KREISIASL
-128 DELSKPLKPNPQTE
+128 GEPPKPPKPNPQTE
-142 CDLVELFKS
+142 RDLIELFRS
-151 FFNYEAAPITNAKD
+151 FFNHEAAPITNAKD
-165 FATHLSAPTKYLKD
+165 FANALSAPTRYLKD
-179 ALIQYQEKAQV
+179 ALIAYQKDDQV
-190 SSIFNNFK
+190 SSIFKNFK

-204 LSFEDFSDA
+204 LSFEDFNDA
-213 LAQTLT
+213 FAQTLT
-219 YSLFLAKLNHPF
+219 YSLFIAKLNHPF

-244 ENFAVIREMA
+244 KNFAVIREMA
-254 DFLKKLDAIK
+254 DFLKRLDSIK

-280 NMDSIIKD
+280 DMDSIIKD

-303 LSAYDPKLREKKGV
+303 LSAYDPKLRESKGV

-385 GTSTK
+385 GTSTR

-426 KKPLKENDALQIIL
+426 KKPLKENDALKIIL
-440 TNTLIQPSEIAADRG
+440 TNTLIQPSEIVAYRG

-466 AQEIKKDEK
+466 AQEIKKNEK

-487 ASSNEGLFEWEVRAT
+487 ASSNEGLFEWEVKAT

-512 EIERNVKLTDK
+512 EIEKKVKLTAK
-523 IKKLLKNIQTQNE
+523 IQTLLKNIQKQKE
-536 GDKSVKN
+536 SGSKN
-543 TNKDALKNLKKLHSK
+543 ALKELKNLHSK

-603 NPTFRGLRRS
+603 NPTFRGLRCS

-655 LFVKKAQATKQKILQ
+655 LFVKKAQTTKQKIF
-670 KIYYYDVYGERA
+670 YYDVYGGRA
-682 EKYDFLAQNDL
+682 EKYAFLAQNDL
-693 NSIEWLELAP
+693 NSIEWLEIAP
-703 REPFY
+703 RAPFY
-708 LLIPQKTSLLDE
+708 LLLPLKTPLLEE
-720 YEQGFSVQDMF
+720 YEQGFSVQEMF
-731 QVGSTGI
+731 QIGSTGI

-780 DWRLEYAIKDVK
+780 DWRLNNAIKEVK
-792 ANANN
+792 TNIKR
-797 LEEYIVSCQYRPFDF
+797 LEKYIVLCQYRPFDF

-839 PTNPKTPN
+839 PQ
-847 QTCKNVALNIARQS
+847 QTLK
-861 KMHGEWRYVMAH
+861 H
-873 KELVDINLIAS
+873 
-884 AGSMGVGYNY
+884 
-894 PICQFNNP
+894 PI
-902 NYTENFTPE
+902 
-911 FRSFIDKHYNHSFE
+911 K
-925 PLEVLGYIYALL
+925 
-937 YSPNYR
+937 
-943 KRYEEFLKADYPKI
+943 
-957 LFTNNKDLFRVLSL
+957 
-971 LGIELI
+971 
-977 GLHVLNQESLN
+977 
-988 HSFEKLKDATIGGS
+988 
-1002 YYKEAHERNP
+1002 
-1012 IIKKPSYNEPEQ
+1012 
-1024 RLYIN
+1024 
-1029 HSAYFRGVSE
+1029 
-1039 EIYNYM
+1039 
-1045 IGGYGVLDKYLK
+1045 
-1057 SHKNESC
+1057 
-1064 NFDHVSNIIKVI
+1064 
-1076 ARTIEIQKTLGFLTS
+1076 
-1091 DLPHLKGND
+1091 
-1100 SQALMQEILQNPPPP
+1100 
-1115 PHLIPISPLSYRAK
+1115 RAK
-1129 PKPSE
+1129 MS
-1134 ILTLMPHSSAK
+1134 
-1145 KQAITISIAEAE
+1145 
-1157 VQPSL
+1157 
-1162 YSVLPNLAL
+1162 
-1171 ICDRGSKVSPISNV
+1171 R
-1185 FVTNMLC
+1185 
-1192 DLHVNGSG
+1192 
-1200 SYAFLLY
+1200 
-1207 RLE
+1207 

>member
-1 MLKEYLESIKDL
+1 MLKEYLEGIKDL
-13 TPESNEL
+13 TPEKNEL
-20 THRTFLQIL
+20 THRPSLYNL
-29 LISLKDDFNTEFK
+29 LDKLKNHFNKEFK

-70 ENKRVGTDLIQLLK
+70 ENKRVGTNLSQLLK

-102 YLNFVWVGKDEN
+102 YLDFVWVGKDEN
-114 NAPLI
+114 NEPLI
-119 KKEISVSSL
+119 KRGISIASL
-128 DELSKPLKPNPQTE
+128 DELSKPLKPKPQTE
-142 CDLVELFKS
+142 RDLIGFFKG

-165 FATHLSAPTKYLKD
+165 FANALSAPTKYLKD
-179 ALIQYQEKAQV
+179 ALITYQKDTQV
-190 SSIFNNFK
+190 SSIFKNFK

-213 LAQTLT
+213 FAQTLT
-219 YSLFLAKLNHPF
+219 YSLFIAKLNHPF

-244 ENFAVIREMA
+244 KNFAVIREMA
-254 DFLKKLDAIK
+254 DFLKRLDAIK
-264 EIQWLLDEILS
+264 EIQWLLNEILS

-280 NMDSIIKD
+280 DMDSIIKD

-303 LSAYDPKLREKKGV
+303 LSTYDPKLREKKGV

-416 NLSQAFKEEF
+416 NLSQAFKDEF

-440 TNTLIQPSEIAADRG
+440 TNTLIQPSEIVAYRG
-455 LQPIFEKELKS
+455 LSPIFEKELKS
-466 AQEIKKDEK
+466 AQEIKKNEN

-487 ASSNEGLFEWEVRAT
+487 ASENKGLFEWEVKAT

-512 EIERNVKLTDK
+512 EIEKKVKLTDK
-523 IKKLLKNIQTQNE
+523 IQTLLKNIQKQKE
-536 GDKSVKN
+536 SGSKN
-543 TNKDALKNLKKLHSK
+543 ALKELKNLHSK

-582 NKIESL
+582 NKIEFL

-603 NPTFRGLRRS
+603 NPTFRGLRHS

-655 LFVKKAQATKQKILQ
+655 LFVKKAQTTKQKIH
-670 KIYYYDVYGERA
+670 YYDVYGQRA
-682 EKYDFLAQNDL
+682 EKYAFLAQNDL
-693 NSIEWLELAP
+693 NSINWLELAP

-708 LLIPQKTSLLDE
+708 LLIPQETSLLDE

-731 QVGSTGI
+731 QISSVGIATG
-738 CSQRDHVVFH
+738 
-748 KDKESL
+748 KDRIFIANDTESL
-754 LKLLKDFSTLEPSEL
+754 KEQVL
-769 RRIYNIKKDGR
+769 RYCN
-780 DWRLEYAIKDVK
+780 EFNEQYIKD
-792 ANANN
+792 
-797 LEEYIVSCQYRPFDF
+797 IHYRPFDIRKV
-812 YYTYYTGK
+812 YYDTKKLERARENT
-820 SKSFI
+820 
-825 AYPRGEVFKHMLPP
+825 FKHMLPSQQ
-839 PTNPKTPN
+839 TLKTPN
-847 QTCKNVALNIARQS
+847 QTRKNVALNTPRQLKNNDKS
-861 KMHGEWRYVMAH
+861 WTQCFISSS
-873 KELVDINLIAS
+873 INDQGLS
-884 AGSMGVGYNY
+884 SGGNGAGVNY
-894 PICQFNNP
+894 PLYQFNNP

-911 FRSFIDKHYNHSFE
+911 FRSFIDKHYSHHFE

-957 LFTNNKDLFRVLSL
+957 LFTNNKDLFRALSL

-988 HSFEKLKDATIGGS
+988 YGFEKLKDATIGES
-1002 YYKEAHERNP
+1002 CYKEAHDRNP
-1012 IIKKPSYNEPEQ
+1012 IIKKPLHNEPEQ

-1039 EIYNYM
+1039 EIHDYM
-1045 IGGYGVLDKYLK
+1045 IGGYCVLDKYLK
-1057 SHKNESC
+1057 SHKNEPC
-1064 NFDHVSNIIKVI
+1064 DFDHVSNIIKVI

-1100 SQALMQEILQNPPPP
+1100 SQALMQEILQNPTPP

-1145 KQAITISIAEAE
+1145 KRAITTSTAE
-1157 VQPSL
+1157 VGEQLSL
-1162 YSVLPNLAL
+1162 YSALSNLAL

-1185 FVTNMLC
+1185 FVTGMLC

-1200 SYAFLLY
+1200 SYAFLLFK
-1207 RLE
+1207 LKMSE